1 MDTNRQCMAL
11 KASAGSGKT
20 FALSVRFLALL
31 FKGANPSEI
40 LTLTFTKK
48 ATAEMKER
56 ILDYL
61 KILQKENLESK
72 EKSHKE
78 NILKELEEKYHL
90 DPSLVQNSAQKIYQR
105 FLNAEIRIS
114 TIDAFFQSILRK
126 FCWFV
131 GLSAN
136 FEVNEDTE
144 AHQQQ
149 LDERFLSAL
158 NSEQLEE
165 LSVFITQCLS
175 HNSYTSNS
183 ILKLLR
189 SLRNKLYL
197 FDPNKREPAFDEEGF
212 LEKPRNLNKQ
222 IQSTEIASDS
232 AKKAIKCD
240 DFRGFLNSSLTWL
253 KKKSEYNFFKKLK
266 NEIPTLES
274 ECEAIEN
281 DLKSYYEAR
290 ETALFKKFPKFIQ
303 LYDKAISK
311 IQALDFDAIKDKV
324 HALLSGYEEV
334 PAEFF
339 YFRLDSKIA
348 HILIDEFQDTS
359 LNDYKI
365 LAPFIDEIKAGIGQ
379 AKWHRSVFFVGD
391 VKQSI
396 YAFRGGFSSL
406 FESVSK
412 DFYHDNLEFNHRSSP
427 LIIHYVNT
435 IFKKAYQNSS
445 TTYLEQKYPET
456 SRNKHATDGYVK
468 VSLVA
473 NERELLLEQIS
484 QEAKNLLEHGKELLL
499 EQILQEAKN
508 LLEHGIEPKDITILC
523 ATNKDA
529 LEIKNYLQEN
539 LSEIRPSTESSA
551 QLSQFVESKIIKNA
565 LEYAL
570 AEEEYKPFYKHSV
583 LKLAGYLHDDAI
595 ALFGFNPKKESVAG
609 FVWKVMELFELY
621 TECAQ
626 ICLELA
632 LGCEDADEFLEKLEA
647 KKIASFNSKGAQIM
661 TIHKSKGMQFPYVIV
676 CERLGKPNNESDK
689 FLEEYNGTE
698 LVCLYYR
705 MKNREVVDKDYAR
718 ALEKEKAAKD
728 HEEINAYYVAFTRA
742 ELGLVVVAK
751 DKDQK
756 KDKKKDKEESKNKG
770 MHEKLD
776 LKPLEEGEIA
786 PVIASKKEPSNAS
799 VLIKP
804 HAYGE
809 QVQEIEEE
817 PDSDY
822 EKNNDQ
828 EAINFGIALHKG
840 LEYQYAYRIPKKS
853 VLEYLNY
860 HYGFY
865 GLDHQALE
873 ESLEL
878 FENDAEIQALF
889 KNLALKGE
897 VAFLSRGVVSR
908 IDVLLWD
915 KGQNLYVLDYK
926 SSQNYQQSHKAQV
939 SHYAEFLQTQAPHFK
954 IQAGIIYAHKRL
966 LEKLWV

>member
-1 MDTNRQCMAL
+1 MDTKRQCMAL

-61 KILQKENLESK
+61 KILQKENLEDEKEK
-72 EKSHKE
+72 EKSQ
-78 NILKELEEKYHL
+78 NILKELEEKYRL
-90 DPSLVQNSAQKIYQR
+90 NPSFVQNRAQEIYQR

-136 FEVNEDTE
+136 FEVNEDTK

-149 LDERFLSAL
+149 LNASFLSAL
-158 NSEQLEE
+158 NNKQLEE

-175 HNSYTSNS
+175 YDSYTSDS
-183 ILKLLR
+183 ILERLR
-189 SLRNKLYL
+189 FLKNKLYL
-197 FDPNKREPAFDEEGF
+197 FDPNKKEPAFDEKGF
-212 LEKPRNLNKQ
+212 LEKLRSLNKQ
-222 IQSTEIASDS
+222 IQSVETASNE

-253 KKKSEYNFFKKLK
+253 EKKNEYRYFKKFK
-266 NEIPTLES
+266 DEIPTLES
-274 ECEAIEN
+274 ECEEIEN
-281 DLKSYYEAR
+281 DLKCYYEAK
-290 ETALFKKFPKFIQ
+290 ESTLFKKFPKFIQ
-303 LYDKAISK
+303 LYDKATSK

-324 HALLSGYEEV
+324 HALLNGYEEM

-396 YAFRGGFSSL
+396 YGFRGSFSSL

-427 LIIHYVNT
+427 LIINYVNT
-435 IFKKAYQNSS
+435 IFKKAYQNSP
-445 TTYLEQKYPET
+445 TTYLEQKYPKA
-456 SRNKHATDGYVK
+456 SSNKHARDGYVK

-473 NERELLLEQIS
+473 DERELLL
-484 QEAKNLLEHGKELLL
+484 K
-499 EQILQEAKN
+499 QILQEAKN
-508 LLEHGIEPKDITILC
+508 LLEHRIEPKDITLLC
-523 ATNKDA
+523 ATNDDA

-539 LSEIRPSTESSA
+539 LNAIRPSTESSTK
-551 QLSQFVESKIIKNA
+551 LSQFVESKIIKNA

-570 AEEEYKPFYKHSV
+570 AEEPYKPFYKHSV

-595 ALFGFNPKKESVAG
+595 ALVGFNPKKESVAG

-632 LGCEDADEFLEKLEA
+632 VGCEDANEFLEKLEA
-647 KKIASFNSKGAQIM
+647 KEIASFKAEGAQIM

-676 CERLGKPNNESDK
+676 CERLGKPKTNNSNQ
-689 FLEEYNGTE
+689 FLEEYSGTE
-698 LVCLYYR
+698 LTRLYYR

-718 ALEKEKAAKD
+718 ALDKEEAAKD
-728 HEEINAYYVAFTRA
+728 HEETNVYYVAFTRA

-751 DKDQK
+751 DK
-756 KDKKKDKEESKNKG
+756 KG
-770 MHEKLD
+770 MREKLD
-776 LKPLEEGEIA
+776 LAPLEEGEIA
-786 PVIASKKEPSNAS
+786 PVISSQKEPSSTS
-799 VLIKP
+799 VVIKP

-817 PDSDY
+817 PSDY

-860 HYGFY
+860 HHGFY
-865 GLDHQALE
+865 GLDYQALE

-878 FENDAEIQALF
+878 FENDAKIQALF
-889 KNLALKGE
+889 KNLALRGE
-897 VAFLSRGVVSR
+897 VAFLFEGVVSR

-939 SHYAEFLQTQAPHFK
+939 SHYAAFLQTQAPHFK

>member
-1 MDTNRQCMAL
+1 MDTKRQCMAL

-61 KILQKENLESK
+61 KILQKENLEDEKEK
-72 EKSHKE
+72 EKSQ
-78 NILKELEEKYHL
+78 NILKELEEKYRL
-90 DPSLVQNSAQKIYQR
+90 DPSFVQNSAQKIYQR

-136 FEVNEDTE
+136 FEVNEDTK

-149 LDERFLSAL
+149 LNASFLSAL
-158 NSEQLEE
+158 DNEQLEE

-175 HNSYTSNS
+175 YDSYTSDS
-183 ILKLLR
+183 ILERLR
-189 SLRNKLYL
+189 FLKNKLYL
-197 FDPNKREPAFDEEGF
+197 FDPNKKEPAFDEEGF
-212 LEKPRNLNKQ
+212 LEKLRNLNQQ
-222 IQSTEIASDS
+222 IQSVETASNE

-253 KKKSEYNFFKKLK
+253 EKKSEYRYFKKFK
-266 NEIPTLES
+266 DEIPTLES
-274 ECEAIEN
+274 ECEEIEN
-281 DLKSYYEAR
+281 DLKRYYEAR
-290 ETALFKKFPKFIQ
+290 ESALFKKFPKFIQ
-303 LYDKAISK
+303 LYDKATSK

-324 HALLSGYEEV
+324 HALLNGYEEM

-339 YFRLDSKIA
+339 YFRLDSRIA

-396 YAFRGGFSSL
+396 YGFRGSFSSL

-412 DFYHDNLEFNHRSSP
+412 DFYHDNLPFNHRSSP
-427 LIIHYVNT
+427 LIINYVNT
-435 IFKKAYQNSS
+435 IFKKAYQNSP
-445 TTYLEQKYPET
+445 TAYLEQKYPKA
-456 SRNKHATDGYVK
+456 SSNKHARDGYVK

-473 NERELLLEQIS
+473 DERELLL
-484 QEAKNLLEHGKELLL
+484 K
-499 EQILQEAKN
+499 QILQEAKN
-508 LLEHGIEPKDITILC
+508 LLEHRIDPKDITLLC
-523 ATNKDA
+523 ATNDDA
-529 LEIKNYLQEN
+529 LEIKNYLQKN
-539 LSEIRPSTESSA
+539 LSAIRPSTESSA
-551 QLSQFVESKIIKNA
+551 KLSQFVESKIIKNA

-570 AEEEYKPFYKHSV
+570 AEEPYKPFYKHSV

-595 ALFGFNPKKESVAG
+595 ALAGFNPKKESVAG

-632 LGCEDADEFLEKLEA
+632 VGCEDANEFLEKLEA
-647 KKIASFNSKGAQIM
+647 KEIASFKAEGAQIM

-676 CERLGKPNNESDK
+676 CERLGKPKTNNSNQ
-689 FLEEYNGTE
+689 FLEEYSGTE
-698 LVCLYYR
+698 LTRLYYR
-705 MKNREVVDKDYAR
+705 MKNREMVDKDYAR
-718 ALEKEKAAKD
+718 ALDKEEAAKNY
-728 HEEINAYYVAFTRA
+728 EETNVYYVAFTRA
-742 ELGLVVVAK
+742 ELGLIVVAK

-756 KDKKKDKEESKNKG
+756 KDKKESKNKG
-770 MHEKLD
+770 MREKLD
-776 LKPLEEGEIA
+776 LAPLEEGTIA
-786 PVIASKKEPSNAS
+786 PVISSQKELSIPS
-799 VLIKP
+799 VVIKP
-804 HAYGE
+804 NAYGE

-817 PDSDY
+817 PSDY

-828 EAINFGIALHKG
+828 EAIHFGIALHKG

-860 HYGFY
+860 HHGFY
-865 GLDHQALE
+865 GLDYQALE

-878 FENDAEIQALF
+878 FENDAKIQALF
-889 KNLALKGE
+889 KNLALRGE
-897 VAFLSRGVVSR
+897 VAFLFEGVVSR

-939 SHYAEFLQTQAPHFK
+939 SHYAAFLQTQAPHFK

>member
-1 MDTNRQCMAL
+1 MDTKRQCMAL

-61 KILQKENLESK
+61 KILQKENLEDEKEK
-72 EKSHKE
+72 EKSQ
-78 NILKELEEKYHL
+78 NILKELEEKYRL
-90 DPSLVQNSAQKIYQR
+90 NPSFVQNSAQKIYQR

-136 FEVNEDTE
+136 FEVNEDTKV
-144 AHQQQ
+144 HQQQ
-149 LDERFLSAL
+149 LNASFLSAL
-158 NSEQLEE
+158 DNKQLEE
-165 LSVFITQCLS
+165 LSVFIAQCLS
-175 HNSYTSNS
+175 YDSYTSDS
-183 ILKLLR
+183 VLEWLRFLK
-189 SLRNKLYL
+189 NKLYL
-197 FDPNKREPAFDEEGF
+197 FDPNKKDPVFNEEGF
-212 LEKPRNLNKQ
+212 LEKLRSLNQQ
-222 IQSTEIASDS
+222 IQNIETVSNE

-253 KKKSEYNFFKKLK
+253 EKKSEYRYFKKFK
-266 NEIPTLES
+266 DEIPTLES
-274 ECEAIEN
+274 ECEEIEN
-281 DLKSYYEAR
+281 DLKRYYEAR
-290 ETALFKKFPKFIQ
+290 ESALFKKFPKFIQ
-303 LYDKAISK
+303 LYDKATSK
-311 IQALDFDAIKDKV
+311 IQSLDFDAIKDKV
-324 HALLSGYEEV
+324 HALLNGYEEM

-396 YAFRGGFSSL
+396 YGFRGSFSSL

-412 DFYHDNLEFNHRSSP
+412 DFYHDNLPFNHRSSP
-427 LIIHYVNT
+427 LIINYVNT
-435 IFKKAYQNSS
+435 IFKKAYQNSP
-445 TTYLEQKYPET
+445 TAYLEQKYPKA
-456 SRNKHATDGYVK
+456 SQNKHAGDGYVK

-473 NERELLLEQIS
+473 DER
-484 QEAKNLLEHGKELLL
+484 ELLL

-508 LLEHGIEPKDITILC
+508 LLEHCIEPKDITLLC
-523 ATNKDA
+523 ATNDDA
-529 LEIKNYLQEN
+529 LEIKNYLQKN
-539 LSEIRPSTESSA
+539 LSAIRPSTESSA
-551 QLSQFVESKIIKNA
+551 KLSQFVESKIIKNA

-570 AEEEYKPFYKHSV
+570 AEEPYKPFYKHSV

-595 ALFGFNPKKESVAG
+595 ALAGFNPKKESVAG
-609 FVWKVMELFELY
+609 FVWKVMEWFELY

-632 LGCEDADEFLEKLEA
+632 VGCEDANEFLKKLEA
-647 KKIASFNSKGAQIM
+647 KEIASFKVEGAQIM

-676 CERLGKPNNESDK
+676 CERLGKPKTNNSNQ
-689 FLEEYNGTE
+689 FLEEYSGTE
-698 LVCLYYR
+698 LTRLYYR

-718 ALEKEKAAKD
+718 VLDKEEAAKN
-728 HEEINAYYVAFTRA
+728 HEETNVYYVAFTRA
-742 ELGLVVVAK
+742 ELGLIVVAK
-751 DKDQK
+751 DK
-756 KDKKKDKEESKNKG
+756 KG
-770 MHEKLD
+770 MREKLD
-776 LKPLEEGEIA
+776 LASLEEGTIV
-786 PVIASKKEPSNAS
+786 PVISSQKEPSSAS

-817 PDSDY
+817 PSDY

-828 EAINFGIALHKG
+828 EAIHFGIALHKG

-860 HYGFY
+860 HHGFY
-865 GLDHQALE
+865 GLDYQALE

-878 FENDAEIQALF
+878 FENDAKIQALF
-889 KNLALKGE
+889 KNLALRGE
-897 VAFLSRGVVSR
+897 VAFLFEGVVSR

-939 SHYAEFLQTQAPHFK
+939 SHYAAFLQTQAPHFK

>member
-1 MDTNRQCMAL
+1 MDTKRQCMAL

-61 KILQKENLESK
+61 KILQKENLENENEN
-72 EKSHKE
+72 EKSQ

-90 DPSLVQNSAQKIYQR
+90 KPDLVRNSAQKIYQR

-136 FEVNEDTE
+136 FEVNEDTKV
-144 AHQQQ
+144 HQQQ
-149 LDERFLSAL
+149 LNEGFLSAL
-158 NSEQLEE
+158 NGEQLEE
-165 LSVFITQCLS
+165 LSVFIAQCLS
-175 HNSYTSNS
+175 YDNYTSDS
-183 ILKLLR
+183 ILERLR
-189 SLRNKLYL
+189 FLKNKLYL
-197 FDPNKREPAFDEEGF
+197 FDPNKKEPAFDEEGF
-212 LEKPRNLNKQ
+212 LEKLRSLNQQ
-222 IQSTEIASDS
+222 IQSIETASDT

-253 KKKSEYNFFKKLK
+253 KKKSEYRDFKKLK
-266 NEIPTLES
+266 DEIPTLES
-274 ECEAIEN
+274 ECEEIEN
-281 DLKSYYEAR
+281 DLKRYYEAR
-290 ETALFKKFPKFIQ
+290 ESALFKKFPKFIQ
-303 LYDKAISK
+303 LYDKATSK

-324 HALLSGYEEV
+324 HALLNGYEEL

-396 YAFRGGFSSL
+396 YAFRGSFSSL
-406 FESVSK
+406 FESVAK
-412 DFYHDNLEFNHRSSP
+412 DFYHDNLQFNHRSSP
-427 LIIHYVNT
+427 LIINYVNT
-435 IFKKAYQNSS
+435 IFKKAYQNSP
-445 TTYLEQKYPET
+445 TAYLEQKYPKA
-456 SRNKHATDGYVK
+456 SNNKHVTDGYVK

-473 NERELLLEQIS
+473 DER
-484 QEAKNLLEHGKELLL
+484 ELLL

-508 LLEHGIEPKDITILC
+508 LLEHRIEPKDITILC
-523 ATNKDA
+523 ATNADA
-529 LEIKNYLQEN
+529 LEIKNYLQQN

-551 QLSQFVESKIIKNA
+551 NLSQFVESKIIKNA
-565 LEYAL
+565 LKYAL
-570 AEEEYKPFYKHSV
+570 AEEPYKPFYKHSV

-595 ALFGFNPKKESVAG
+595 ALAGFSPKKESVAG
-609 FVWKVMELFELY
+609 FVWRVMELFELY
-621 TECAQ
+621 GECAQ

-632 LGCEDADEFLEKLEA
+632 VGCEDADGFLEKLEA
-647 KKIASFNSKGAQIM
+647 KKIASFNLKGAQIM

-676 CERLGKPNNESDK
+676 CERLGKPKSNNSNQ
-689 FLEEYNGTE
+689 FLEEYNGAE
-698 LVCLYYR
+698 LLRLYYR

-718 ALEKEKAAKD
+718 ALDKEEAAKD
-728 HEEINAYYVAFTRA
+728 HEETNVYYVAFTRA
-742 ELGLVVVAK
+742 ELGLIIVAK
-751 DKDQK
+751 DKKESK
-756 KDKKKDKEESKNKG
+756 KESKNKK
-770 MHEKLD
+770 MREKLD
-776 LKPLEEGEIA
+776 LAPLEEGEIM
-786 PVIASKKEPSNAS
+786 PVISPQKEPLITSA
-799 VLIKP
+799 LIKP

-817 PDSDY
+817 PSDY

-840 LEYQYAYRIPKKS
+840 LEYQYAYNIPKKS

-860 HYGFY
+860 HHGFY
-865 GLDHQALE
+865 GLDYQALE

-878 FENDAEIQALF
+878 FENDAEIQVLF
-889 KNLALKGE
+889 KNYALRGE
-897 VAFLSRGVVSR
+897 AAFLFEGVVSR

-915 KGQNLYVLDYK
+915 RGQNLYVLDYK

-939 SHYAEFLQTQAPHFK
+939 SHYAEFLKTQAPHFK

>member
-1 MDTNRQCMAL
+1 MDTKRQCMAL

-61 KILQKENLESK
+61 KILQKENLEKNEK
-72 EKSHKE
+72 EKSQ

-90 DPSLVQNSAQKIYQR
+90 DPSLVQNSTQKIYQR

-136 FEVNEDTE
+136 FEVNEDTKV
-144 AHQQQ
+144 HQQQ
-149 LDERFLSAL
+149 LNEGFLSAL
-158 NSEQLEE
+158 NNEQLEE
-165 LSVFITQCLS
+165 LSVFIAQCLS
-175 HNSYTSNS
+175 YESYTSDS
-183 ILKLLR
+183 ILERLR
-189 SLRNKLYL
+189 FLKNKLYL
-197 FDPNKREPAFDEEGF
+197 FDPNKKEPAFDEKGF
-212 LEKPRNLNKQ
+212 LEKLRSLNEQ
-222 IQSTEIASDS
+222 IQSIETASDR
-232 AKKAIKCD
+232 AKTAIKCD
-240 DFRGFLNSSLTWL
+240 SFRGFLNSSLTWL
-253 KKKSEYNFFKKLK
+253 EKKSEYLHFKKLK

-274 ECEAIEN
+274 ECEEIEN
-281 DLKSYYEAR
+281 DLKLYYEAK
-290 ETALFKKFPKFIQ
+290 ETAIFKKFPKFIQ
-303 LYDKAISK
+303 LYDNATSK

-324 HALLSGYEEV
+324 HVLLNGYEEM

-396 YAFRGGFSSL
+396 YAFRGSFSSL
-406 FESVSK
+406 FESVAK
-412 DFYHDNLEFNHRSSP
+412 DFYHDNLQFNHRSAP
-427 LIIHYVNT
+427 LIINYVNT
-435 IFKKAYQNSS
+435 IFKKAYQDSP
-445 TTYLEQKYPET
+445 TAYLEQKYPKA
-456 SRNKHATDGYVK
+456 SNNKHVTDGYVK

-473 NERELLLEQIS
+473 DERELLLDQV
-484 QEAKNLLEHGKELLL
+484 
-499 EQILQEAKN
+499 LQEAKN
-508 LLEHGIEPKDITILC
+508 LLEHRIDPKDITILC
-523 ATNKDA
+523 ATNEDA
-529 LEIKNYLQEN
+529 LEIKNYLQER
-539 LSEIRPSTESSA
+539 LSAIRPSTESSA
-551 QLSQFVESKIIKNA
+551 RLSQLVESKIIKNA
-565 LEYAL
+565 LKYAL
-570 AEEEYKPFYKHSV
+570 AEEPYKPFYKHSV

-595 ALFGFNPKKESVAG
+595 ALAGFDPKKESVAD
-609 FVWKVMELFELY
+609 FVWKVMEWFELY
-621 TECAQ
+621 GECAQ

-632 LGCEDADEFLEKLEA
+632 VGCEDANEFLEKLEA
-647 KKIASFNSKGAQIM
+647 KKIASFNLKGVQIM

-676 CERLGKPNNESDK
+676 CERLGKPKSNNSNQ
-689 FLEEYNGTE
+689 FLEEYNGAE
-698 LVCLYYR
+698 LIRLYYR

-718 ALEKEKAAKD
+718 ALDKEEAAKD
-728 HEEINAYYVAFTRA
+728 YEETNVYYVAFTRA
-742 ELGLVVVAK
+742 ELGLIVVAK
-751 DKDQK
+751 DKKESK
-756 KDKKKDKEESKNKG
+756 KESKNKT
-770 MHEKLD
+770 MREKLD
-776 LKPLEEGEIA
+776 LAPLEEGEIM
-786 PVIASKKEPSNAS
+786 PVISHQKEPLITST
-799 VLIKP
+799 LIKP

-817 PDSDY
+817 PSDY

-840 LEYQYAYRIPKKS
+840 LEYQYAYNIPKKS
-853 VLEYLNY
+853 VLEYLNC
-860 HYGFY
+860 HHGFY

-889 KNLALKGE
+889 KNHALRGE
-897 VAFLSRGVVSR
+897 AAFLFEGVVSR

-939 SHYAEFLQTQAPHFK
+939 SHYAEFLKTQVLHFK

>member
-1 MDTNRQCMAL
+1 MDTKRQCMAL

-61 KILQKENLESK
+61 KILQKENLEDEKEK
-72 EKSHKE
+72 EKSQ
-78 NILKELEEKYHL
+78 NILKELEEKYRL
-90 DPSLVQNSAQKIYQR
+90 DPSFVQNSAQKIYQR

-136 FEVNEDTE
+136 FEVNEDTK

-149 LDERFLSAL
+149 LNEIFLNAL
-158 NSEQLEE
+158 NGEQLEE

-175 HNSYTSNS
+175 HDSYTSDS
-183 ILKLLR
+183 ILERLR
-189 SLRNKLYL
+189 FLKNKLYL
-197 FDPNKREPAFDEEGF
+197 FDPNKKEPAFDEEGF
-212 LEKPRNLNKQ
+212 LEKLRNLNRQ
-222 IQSTEIASDS
+222 IQSVETASDT

-253 KKKSEYNFFKKLK
+253 KKKGEYRDFKKIK
-266 NEIPTLES
+266 DEIPTLES
-274 ECEAIEN
+274 ECEEIEN
-281 DLKSYYEAR
+281 DLKRYYEAR
-290 ETALFKKFPKFIQ
+290 ESALFKKFPKFIQ
-303 LYDKAISK
+303 LYDKATSK

-324 HALLSGYEEV
+324 HALLKGYEEV

-339 YFRLDSKIA
+339 YFRLDSRIV

-396 YAFRGGFSSL
+396 YGFRGSFSSL

-427 LIIHYVNT
+427 LIINYVNT
-435 IFKKAYQNSS
+435 IFKKAYQNSP
-445 TTYLEQKYPET
+445 TAYLEQKYPKA
-456 SRNKHATDGYVK
+456 SSNKHARDGYVK

-473 NERELLLEQIS
+473 DERELLL
-484 QEAKNLLEHGKELLL
+484 K
-499 EQILQEAKN
+499 QILQEAKN
-508 LLEHGIEPKDITILC
+508 LLEHRIDPKDITLLC
-523 ATNKDA
+523 ATNDDA
-529 LEIKNYLQEN
+529 LEIKNYLQKN
-539 LSEIRPSTESSA
+539 LSAIRPSTESSA
-551 QLSQFVESKIIKNA
+551 KLSQFVESKIIKNA

-570 AEEEYKPFYKHSV
+570 AEEPYKPFYKHSV

-595 ALFGFNPKKESVAG
+595 ALAGFNPKKESVAG
-609 FVWKVMELFELY
+609 FVWRVMELFELY
-621 TECAQ
+621 TECTQ

-632 LGCEDADEFLEKLEA
+632 VGCEDANEFLKKLEA
-647 KKIASFNSKGAQIM
+647 KEIASFKAEGAQIM

-676 CERLGKPNNESDK
+676 CERLGKPKTNNSNQ
-689 FLEEYNGTE
+689 FLEEYSGTE
-698 LVCLYYR
+698 LLRLYYR

-718 ALEKEKAAKD
+718 ALDKEEAAKN
-728 HEEINAYYVAFTRA
+728 HEETNVYYVAFTRA
-742 ELGLVVVAK
+742 ELGLIVVAK
-751 DKDQK
+751 DK
-756 KDKKKDKEESKNKG
+756 KG
-770 MHEKLD
+770 MREKLD
-776 LKPLEEGEIA
+776 LAPLEEGEIV
-786 PVIASKKEPSNAS
+786 PVISSQKELSIPS

-817 PDSDY
+817 PSDY

-860 HYGFY
+860 HHGFY
-865 GLDHQALE
+865 GLDYQALE

-878 FENDAEIQALF
+878 FENDAKIQALF
-889 KNLALKGE
+889 KNLALRGE
-897 VAFLSRGVVSR
+897 AAFLFEGVVSR

-939 SHYAEFLQTQAPHFK
+939 SHYAAFLQTQAPHFK

>member
-1 MDTNRQCMAL
+1 MDTKRQCMAL

-61 KILQKENLESK
+61 KILQKENLESEK
-72 EKSHKE
+72 EKSQ

-90 DPSLVQNSAQKIYQR
+90 DPSLVRNSAQKIYQR

-144 AHQQQ
+144 VHQRQ
-149 LDERFLSAL
+149 LNESFLSAL

-165 LSVFITQCLS
+165 LSVFIVQCLS
-175 HNSYTSNS
+175 YESYTSDS
-183 ILKLLR
+183 ILERLR
-189 SLRNKLYL
+189 FLKNKLYL
-197 FDPNKREPAFDEEGF
+197 FDSNKQEPTFDEEGF
-212 LEKPRNLNKQ
+212 LEKLRSLNNQ
-222 IQSTEIASDS
+222 IQSIETASNE

-240 DFRGFLNSSLTWL
+240 SFRGFLNSSLTWL
-253 KKKSEYNFFKKLK
+253 EKKSEYRYFKKLK
-266 NEIPTLES
+266 SEIPTLES
-274 ECEAIEN
+274 ECEEIEN
-281 DLKSYYEAR
+281 DLKRYYEAK
-290 ETALFKKFPKFIQ
+290 ETAIFKKFPKFIQ
-303 LYDKAISK
+303 LYDNATSK

-324 HALLSGYEEV
+324 HVLLNGYEEM

-396 YAFRGGFSSL
+396 YAFRGSFSSL

-412 DFYHDNLEFNHRSSP
+412 DFYHDNLEFNHRSAP
-427 LIIHYVNT
+427 LIINYVNT
-435 IFKKAYQNSS
+435 IFKKAYQNSP
-445 TTYLEQKYPET
+445 TAYLEQKYPKA
-456 SRNKHATDGYVK
+456 SQNKHVTEGYVK

-473 NERELLLEQIS
+473 DE
-484 QEAKNLLEHGKELLL
+484 KELLL

-508 LLEHGIEPKDITILC
+508 LLDRHIDPKDITILC

-529 LEIKNYLQEN
+529 LEIKNYLQER
-539 LSEIRPSTESSA
+539 LSAIRPSTESSA
-551 QLSQFVESKIIKNA
+551 RLSQLVESKIIKNA

-570 AEEEYKPFYKHSV
+570 AEEPYKPFYKHSV
-583 LKLAGYLHDDAI
+583 LKLAGYLHDDVI
-595 ALFGFNPKKESVAG
+595 ALPGFNPKKESVAS
-609 FVWKVMELFELY
+609 FVWKIMEQFKLY
-621 TECAQ
+621 EEPAQ
-626 ICLELA
+626 SCLELA
-632 LGCEDADEFLEKLEA
+632 IGCEDANDFLEKLEA
-647 KKIASFNSKGAQIM
+647 KEIASFNPKGVQIM

-676 CERLGKPNNESDK
+676 CERLGNPNSSHANQL
-689 FLEEYNGTE
+689 LEEYNGAE
-698 LVCLYYR
+698 LARLYYR

-718 ALEKEKAAKD
+718 ALDKEEAAKD

-742 ELGLVVVAK
+742 ELGLIVVAK
-751 DKDQK
+751 DKK
-756 KDKKKDKEESKNKG
+756 ESKK
-770 MHEKLD
+770 EKMREQLD
-776 LKPLEEGEIA
+776 LASLEEGEIM
-786 PVIASKKEPSNAS
+786 PVISPQKEPLITS
-799 VLIKP
+799 VVIKP

-840 LEYQYAYRIPKKS
+840 LEYQYAYNIPKQS

-889 KNLALKGE
+889 KNHALKGE
-897 VAFLSRGVVSR
+897 AAFLFQGVVSR

-915 KGQNLYVLDYK
+915 RGQNLYVLDYK

-939 SHYAEFLQTQAPHFK
+939 SHYAEFLRTQAPHFK
-954 IQAGIIYAHKRL
+954 IQVGIIYAHKRL

>member
-1 MDTNRQCMAL
+1 MDTKRQCMAL

-61 KILQKENLESK
+61 RILQKENLEDEKEK
-72 EKSHKE
+72 EKSQ
-78 NILKELEEKYHL
+78 NILKELEEKYRL
-90 DPSLVQNSAQKIYQR
+90 NPSFVQNSAQKIYQR

-136 FEVNEDTE
+136 FEVNEDTK

-149 LDERFLSAL
+149 LNASFLSAL
-158 NSEQLEE
+158 NNKQLEE
-165 LSVFITQCLS
+165 LSVFIAQCLS
-175 HNSYTSNS
+175 YDSYTSDS
-183 ILKLLR
+183 VLERLRFLK
-189 SLRNKLYL
+189 NKLYL
-197 FDPNKREPAFDEEGF
+197 FDPNKKDPVFNEEGF
-212 LEKPRNLNKQ
+212 LEKLRSLNQQ
-222 IQSTEIASDS
+222 IQSVETASDT

-253 KKKSEYNFFKKLK
+253 EKKSEYRYFKKFK
-266 NEIPTLES
+266 DEIPTLES
-274 ECEAIEN
+274 ECEEIEN
-281 DLKSYYEAR
+281 DLKRYYEAR
-290 ETALFKKFPKFIQ
+290 ESALFKKFPKFIQ
-303 LYDKAISK
+303 LYDKATSK

-324 HALLSGYEEV
+324 HALLNGYEEM

-339 YFRLDSKIA
+339 YFRLDSRIA

-396 YAFRGGFSSL
+396 YGFRGSLSSL

-412 DFYHDNLEFNHRSSP
+412 DFYHDNLQFNHRSSP
-427 LIIHYVNT
+427 LIINYVNT
-435 IFKKAYQNSS
+435 IFKKAYQNSP
-445 TTYLEQKYPET
+445 TAYLEQKYPKA
-456 SRNKHATDGYVK
+456 SSNKHARDGYVK

-473 NERELLLEQIS
+473 DERELLL
-484 QEAKNLLEHGKELLL
+484 K
-499 EQILQEAKN
+499 QILQEAKN
-508 LLEHGIEPKDITILC
+508 LLEHRIDPKDITLLC
-523 ATNKDA
+523 TTNDDA
-529 LEIKNYLQEN
+529 LEIKNYLQKN
-539 LSEIRPSTESSA
+539 LSAIRPSTESSA
-551 QLSQFVESKIIKNA
+551 KLSQFVESKIIKNA

-570 AEEEYKPFYKHSV
+570 AEESYKPFYKHSV

-595 ALFGFNPKKESVAG
+595 ALAGFNPKKESVAG
-609 FVWKVMELFELY
+609 FVWKVMEWFELY

-632 LGCEDADEFLEKLEA
+632 VGCEDANEFLKKLEA
-647 KKIASFNSKGAQIM
+647 KEIASFKAEGAQIM

-676 CERLGKPNNESDK
+676 CERLGKPKSNSSNQ
-689 FLEEYNGTE
+689 FLEEYSGTE
-698 LVCLYYR
+698 LTRLYYR

-718 ALEKEKAAKD
+718 VLDKEEAAKV
-728 HEEINAYYVAFTRA
+728 HEEINVYYVAFTRA
-742 ELGLVVVAK
+742 ELGLIVVAK

-756 KDKKKDKEESKNKG
+756 KDKKESKNKG
-770 MHEKLD
+770 MCEKLD
-776 LKPLEEGEIA
+776 LAPLEEGEIA
-786 PVIASKKEPSNAS
+786 PVISSQKEPSIPS
-799 VLIKP
+799 VVIKP

-817 PDSDY
+817 PSDY

-860 HYGFY
+860 HHGFY
-865 GLDHQALE
+865 GLDYQALE

-878 FENDAEIQALF
+878 FENDAKIQALF
-889 KNLALKGE
+889 KNLALRGE
-897 VAFLSRGVVSR
+897 VAFLFEGVVSR

-939 SHYAEFLQTQAPHFK
+939 SHYAAFLQTQAPHFK

>member
-1 MDTNRQCMAL
+1 MDTKRQCMAL

-61 KILQKENLESK
+61 KILQKENLENEKEK
-72 EKSHKE
+72 EKSQ
-78 NILKELEEKYHL
+78 NILKELEEKYRL
-90 DPSLVQNSAQKIYQR
+90 DPSLVQNRAQEIYQR

-136 FEVNEDTE
+136 FEVNEDTR

-149 LDERFLSAL
+149 LNESFLNAL
-158 NSEQLEE
+158 SSEQFEE

-175 HNSYTSNS
+175 YDNYTSDS
-183 ILKLLR
+183 ILDRLR
-189 SLRNKLYL
+189 FLKNKLYL
-197 FDPNKREPAFDEEGF
+197 FDPNKKELAFDEEGF
-212 LEKPRNLNKQ
+212 LEKLRSLNKQ
-222 IQSTEIASDS
+222 IQSVETASDT

-253 KKKSEYNFFKKLK
+253 KKKSEYRDFKKLK
-266 NEIPTLES
+266 DEIPTLES
-274 ECEAIEN
+274 ECEEIEN
-281 DLKSYYEAR
+281 DLKRYYEAR
-290 ETALFKKFPKFIQ
+290 ESALFKKFPKFIQ
-303 LYDKAISK
+303 LYDKATSK

-324 HALLSGYEEV
+324 HALLNGYEEM

-339 YFRLDSKIA
+339 YFRLDSKIV

-391 VKQSI
+391 AKQSI
-396 YAFRGGFSSL
+396 YGFRGSFSSL

-427 LIIHYVNT
+427 LIINYVNT
-435 IFKKAYQNSS
+435 IFKKAYQNSP
-445 TTYLEQKYPET
+445 TAYLEQKYPKA
-456 SRNKHATDGYVK
+456 SSNNHARDGYVK

-473 NERELLLEQIS
+473 DER
-484 QEAKNLLEHGKELLL
+484 ELLL

-508 LLEHGIEPKDITILC
+508 LLEHCIEPKDITLLC
-523 ATNKDA
+523 TTNDDA
-529 LEIKNYLQEN
+529 LEIKNYLQKN
-539 LSEIRPSTESSA
+539 LSAIRPSTESSA
-551 QLSQFVESKIIKNA
+551 KLSQFVESKIIKNA

-570 AEEEYKPFYKHSV
+570 AEEPYKPFYKHSV

-595 ALFGFNPKKESVAG
+595 ALAGFNPKKESVAS

-632 LGCEDADEFLEKLEA
+632 VGCEDADEFLEKLEA
-647 KKIASFNSKGAQIM
+647 KEIASFKAEGAQIM

-676 CERLGKPNNESDK
+676 CERLGKPKSNNSNQ
-689 FLEEYNGTE
+689 FLEEYSGTE
-698 LVCLYYR
+698 LIRLYYR
-705 MKNREVVDKDYAR
+705 MKNREVLDKDYAR
-718 ALEKEKAAKD
+718 ALDKEEAAKD
-728 HEEINAYYVAFTRA
+728 HEETNVYYVAFTRA
-742 ELGLVVVAK
+742 ELGLIVVAK
-751 DKDQK
+751 DK
-756 KDKKKDKEESKNKG
+756 KG
-770 MHEKLD
+770 MREKLD
-776 LKPLEEGEIA
+776 LAPLEEGEIA
-786 PVIASKKEPSNAS
+786 PVISPQKEPLSAS
-799 VLIKP
+799 VVIKP

-817 PDSDY
+817 SSDY

-828 EAINFGIALHKG
+828 EAIHFGIALHKG

-860 HYGFY
+860 HHGFY
-865 GLDHQALE
+865 GLDYQALE
-873 ESLEL
+873 ESLEF
-878 FENDAEIQALF
+878 FENDAKIQALF
-889 KNLALKGE
+889 KNLALRGE
-897 VAFLSRGVVSR
+897 VAFLFEGVVSR

-939 SHYAEFLQTQAPHFK
+939 SHYAAFLQTQAPHFK

>member
-1 MDTNRQCMAL
+1 MDTKRQCMAL

-61 KILQKENLESK
+61 KILQKENLEDEKEK
-72 EKSHKE
+72 EKSQ
-78 NILKELEEKYHL
+78 NILKELEEKYRL
-90 DPSLVQNSAQKIYQR
+90 NPSLVQNSAQKIYQR

-131 GLSAN
+131 GLSTN
-136 FEVNEDTE
+136 FEVNEDTK

-149 LDERFLSAL
+149 LNESFLSAL
-158 NSEQLEE
+158 NNEQLEE
-165 LSVFITQCLS
+165 LSAFIAQCLS
-175 HNSYTSNS
+175 HDSYTSDS
-183 ILKLLR
+183 VLERLRFLK
-189 SLRNKLYL
+189 NKLYL
-197 FDPNKREPAFDEEGF
+197 FDPNKKEPAFDEEGF
-212 LEKPRNLNKQ
+212 LEKLRSLNKQ
-222 IQSTEIASDS
+222 IQSVETASNE
-232 AKKAIKCD
+232 AKTAIKCD

-253 KKKSEYNFFKKLK
+253 EKKSEYRYFKKFK
-266 NEIPTLES
+266 DEIPTLES
-274 ECEAIEN
+274 ECEEIEN
-281 DLKSYYEAR
+281 DLKRYYEAR
-290 ETALFKKFPKFIQ
+290 ENALFKKFPKFIQ
-303 LYDKAISK
+303 LYDKATSK

-324 HALLSGYEEV
+324 HALLNGYEEM

-391 VKQSI
+391 IKQSI
-396 YAFRGGFSSL
+396 YGFRGSFSSL

-412 DFYHDNLEFNHRSSP
+412 DFYHDNLQFNHRSSP
-427 LIIHYVNT
+427 LIINYVNT
-435 IFKKAYQNSS
+435 IFKKAYQNSPAA
-445 TTYLEQKYPET
+445 YLEQKYPKA
-456 SRNKHATDGYVK
+456 SSNKHARDGYVK

-473 NERELLLEQIS
+473 DERELLL
-484 QEAKNLLEHGKELLL
+484 K
-499 EQILQEAKN
+499 QILQEAKN
-508 LLEHGIEPKDITILC
+508 LLDHRIDPKDITLLC
-523 ATNKDA
+523 ATNDDA
-529 LEIKNYLQEN
+529 LEIKNYLQKN
-539 LSEIRPSTESSA
+539 LSEIHPSTESSA
-551 QLSQFVESKIIKNA
+551 KLSQFVESKIIKNA

-570 AEEEYKPFYKHSV
+570 AEEPYKPFYKHSV

-595 ALFGFNPKKESVAG
+595 ALVGFNPKKESVAG

-632 LGCEDADEFLEKLEA
+632 VGCEDANEFLEKLEA
-647 KKIASFNSKGAQIM
+647 KEIASFKAEGAQIM

-676 CERLGKPNNESDK
+676 CERLGKPKTNNSNQ
-689 FLEEYNGTE
+689 FLEEYSDTE
-698 LVCLYYR
+698 LTRLYYR

-718 ALEKEKAAKD
+718 ALDKEEAAKD
-728 HEEINAYYVAFTRA
+728 HEETNVYYVAFTRA
-742 ELGLVVVAK
+742 ELGLIIVAK
-751 DKDQK
+751 DK
-756 KDKKKDKEESKNKG
+756 KG
-770 MHEKLD
+770 MREKLD
-776 LKPLEEGEIA
+776 LAPLEEGIIA
-786 PVIASKKEPSNAS
+786 PVISPQKEPLIPS
-799 VLIKP
+799 VVIKP

-817 PDSDY
+817 PSDY

-840 LEYQYAYRIPKKS
+840 LEYQYAYNIPKKS

-860 HYGFY
+860 HHGFY
-865 GLDHQALE
+865 GLDYQALE

-878 FENDAEIQALF
+878 FENDAKIQALF

-897 VAFLSRGVVSR
+897 VAFLFEGVVSR

-926 SSQNYQQSHKAQV
+926 SSQNYQQSHKVQV
-939 SHYAEFLQTQAPHFK
+939 SHYAAFLQTQAPHFK

>member
-1 MDTNRQCMAL
+1 MDTKRQCMAL

-61 KILQKENLESK
+61 KILQKENLENENEK
-72 EKSHKE
+72 EKSQ

-90 DPSLVQNSAQKIYQR
+90 KPDLVRNNAPKIYQR

-136 FEVNEDTE
+136 FEVNEDTK

-149 LDERFLSAL
+149 LNESFLSAL
-158 NSEQLEE
+158 NGEQLEE
-165 LSVFITQCLS
+165 LSVFIAQCLS
-175 HNSYTSNS
+175 HNSYTSDS
-183 ILKLLR
+183 ILEWLR
-189 SLRNKLYL
+189 SLKNKLYL
-197 FDPNKREPAFDEEGF
+197 FDSNEKEPAFDEEGF
-212 LEKPRNLNKQ
+212 LEKLRSLNKQ
-222 IQSTEIASDS
+222 IQSIETASNT
-232 AKKAIKCD
+232 AKAAIKCD

-253 KKKSEYNFFKKLK
+253 EKKSEYRDFKKLK

-274 ECEAIEN
+274 ECEGIEN
-281 DLKSYYEAR
+281 DLKRYYEAR
-290 ETALFKKFPKFIQ
+290 EMALFKKFPKFIQ
-303 LYDKAISK
+303 LYDKATSK
-311 IQALDFDAIKDKV
+311 IQTLDFDAIKDKV
-324 HALLSGYEEV
+324 HALLKGYEEV

-339 YFRLDSKIA
+339 YFRLDSRIA

-379 AKWHRSVFFVGD
+379 AKWNRSVFFVGD

-396 YAFRGGFSSL
+396 YAFRGSFSSL

-412 DFYHDNLEFNHRSSP
+412 DFYHDNLQFNHRSSP
-427 LIIHYVNT
+427 LIINYVNT
-435 IFKKAYQNSS
+435 IFKKAYQNSP
-445 TTYLEQKYPET
+445 TVYLDQKYPKT
-456 SRNKHATDGYVK
+456 SQNKHATDGYIK

-473 NERELLLEQIS
+473 NERELLLEQIL
-484 QEAKNLLEHGKELLL
+484 QEAQNLLEHR
-499 EQILQEAKN
+499 
-508 LLEHGIEPKDITILC
+508 IEPKDITILC
-523 ATNKDA
+523 ATNDDA

-539 LSEIRPSTESSA
+539 LSAIRPSTESSA
-551 QLSQFVESKIIKNA
+551 KLSQFVESKIIKNA

-570 AEEEYKPFYKHSV
+570 AEEPYKPFYKHSV

-595 ALFGFNPKKESVAG
+595 ALPGFNPKKESVAG

-621 TECAQ
+621 GERAQ

-632 LGCEDADEFLEKLEA
+632 VGCEDANEFLEKLEA
-647 KKIASFNSKGAQIM
+647 KKIASFNLKGTQIM

-676 CERLGKPNNESDK
+676 CERLGKPRSDNPNQ
-689 FLEEYNGTE
+689 FLEEYDGTE
-698 LVCLYYR
+698 LLRLYYR

-718 ALEKEKAAKD
+718 ALDKEKAAKEN
-728 HEEINAYYVAFTRA
+728 EETNVYYVAFTRA

-751 DKDQK
+751 DKNQK
-756 KDKKKDKEESKNKG
+756 KDQKESKSKG
-770 MHEKLD
+770 MREKLD
-776 LKPLEEGEIA
+776 LAPLEEGEIA
-786 PVIASKKEPSNAS
+786 PVISPQKEPLIAS

-840 LEYQYAYRIPKKS
+840 LEYQYAYNIPKKS

-860 HYGFY
+860 HHGFY

-878 FENDAEIQALF
+878 FENDTEIQALF

-897 VAFLSRGVVSR
+897 AAFLFEGVVSR

-926 SSQNYQQSHKAQV
+926 SSQNCQQSHKAQV
-939 SHYAEFLQTQAPHFK
+939 SHYAAFLQTQAPHFK

>member
-1 MDTNRQCMAL
+1 MDTKRQCMAL

-61 KILQKENLESK
+61 KILQKENLENEK
-72 EKSHKE
+72 EKSQ
-78 NILKELEEKYHL
+78 NILKELEEKYRL
-90 DPSLVQNSAQKIYQR
+90 NPDLVRNSAQKIYQR

-136 FEVNEDTE
+136 FEVNEDTK
-144 AHQQQ
+144 AHQRQ
-149 LDERFLSAL
+149 LNEGFLSAL
-158 NSEQLEE
+158 NNEQLEE
-165 LSVFITQCLS
+165 LSVFIAQCLS
-175 HNSYTSNS
+175 YDNYTSDS
-183 ILKLLR
+183 ILERLR
-189 SLRNKLYL
+189 FLKNKLYL
-197 FDPNKREPAFDEEGF
+197 FDPNKKEPAFDEKGF
-212 LEKPRNLNKQ
+212 LEKLRSLNNQ
-222 IQSTEIASDS
+222 IQSIETASDR
-232 AKKAIKCD
+232 AKTAIKCD
-240 DFRGFLNSSLTWL
+240 SFRGFLNSSLTWL
-253 KKKSEYNFFKKLK
+253 EKKSEYQSFKKLK
-266 NEIPTLES
+266 SEIPTLES
-274 ECEAIEN
+274 ECEEIEN
-281 DLKSYYEAR
+281 DLKRYYEAK
-290 ETALFKKFPKFIQ
+290 ETAIFKKFPKFIQ
-303 LYDKAISK
+303 LYDKATSK

-324 HALLSGYEEV
+324 HALLNGYEEL

-396 YAFRGGFSSL
+396 YAFRGSFSSL
-406 FESVSK
+406 FESVAK
-412 DFYHDNLEFNHRSSP
+412 DFYHDNLQFNHRSSP
-427 LIIHYVNT
+427 LIINYVNT
-435 IFKKAYQNSS
+435 IFKKAYQNSP
-445 TTYLEQKYPET
+445 TAYLEQKYPKD
-456 SRNKHATDGYVK
+456 SSNKHARDGYVK

-473 NERELLLEQIS
+473 NERELLLEQI
-484 QEAKNLLEHGKELLL
+484 
-499 EQILQEAKN
+499 LQEAKN
-508 LLEHGIEPKDITILC
+508 LLEHRIEPKDITILC
-523 ATNKDA
+523 ATNDDA

-539 LSEIRPSTESSA
+539 LSAIRPSTESSA
-551 QLSQFVESKIIKNA
+551 KLSQFVESKIIKNA

-570 AEEEYKPFYKHSV
+570 AEEPYKPFYKHSV

-595 ALFGFNPKKESVAG
+595 ALPGFNPKKESVAG

-621 TECAQ
+621 GERAQ

-632 LGCEDADEFLEKLEA
+632 VGCEDADGFLEKLEA
-647 KKIASFNSKGAQIM
+647 KKIASFNAKGAQIM

-676 CERLGKPNNESDK
+676 CERLGKPRSNNSNQ

-698 LVCLYYR
+698 LVRLYYR

-718 ALEKEKAAKD
+718 ALDKEKAAKEN
-728 HEEINAYYVAFTRA
+728 EETNVYYVAFTRA
-742 ELGLVVVAK
+742 ELGLIVVAK
-751 DKDQK
+751 DKGQK
-756 KDKKKDKEESKNKG
+756 KDQKESENKG
-770 MHEKLD
+770 MREKLD
-776 LKPLEEGEIA
+776 LAPLEEGTIA
-786 PVIASKKEPSNAS
+786 PVISPQKEPLIAS

-817 PDSDY
+817 PSDY

-840 LEYQYAYRIPKKS
+840 LEYQYAYNIPKKS

-860 HYGFY
+860 HHGFY

-878 FENDAEIQALF
+878 FENDTEIQALF

-897 VAFLSRGVVSR
+897 AAFLFEGVVSR

-939 SHYAEFLQTQAPHFK
+939 SHYAAFLQTQAPYFK

>member
-1 MDTNRQCMAL
+1 MDTKRQCMAL

-61 KILQKENLESK
+61 KILQKENFENEK
-72 EKSHKE
+72 EKSQ
-78 NILKELEEKYHL
+78 NILKELEEKYRL
-90 DPSLVQNSAQKIYQR
+90 NPDLVRNSAPKIYQR

-136 FEVNEDTE
+136 FEVNEDTK

-149 LDERFLSAL
+149 LNASFLSAL
-158 NSEQLEE
+158 NGEQLEE
-165 LSVFITQCLS
+165 LSVFIAQCLS
-175 HNSYTSNS
+175 HDNYTSDS
-183 ILKLLR
+183 ILKRLR
-189 SLRNKLYL
+189 FLKNKLYL
-197 FDPNKREPAFDEEGF
+197 FDPNKKEPAFDEEGF
-212 LEKPRNLNKQ
+212 LEKLRSLNNQ
-222 IQSTEIASDS
+222 IQSIETASDR
-232 AKKAIKCD
+232 AKEAIKCD
-240 DFRGFLNSSLTWL
+240 SFRGFLNSSLTWL
-253 KKKSEYNFFKKLK
+253 EKKSEYLYFKKLK
-266 NEIPTLES
+266 SEIPTLES
-274 ECEAIEN
+274 ECEEIEN
-281 DLKSYYEAR
+281 DLKRYYEAK
-290 ETALFKKFPKFIQ
+290 ETAIFKKFPKFIQ
-303 LYDKAISK
+303 LYDNATSK

-324 HALLSGYEEV
+324 HVLLNGYEEM

-396 YAFRGGFSSL
+396 YAFRGSFSSL
-406 FESVSK
+406 FESVAK
-412 DFYHDNLEFNHRSSP
+412 DFYHDNLQFNHRSSP
-427 LIIHYVNT
+427 LIINYVNT
-435 IFKKAYQNSS
+435 IFKKAYQNSP
-445 TTYLEQKYPET
+445 TAYLEQKYPKA
-456 SRNKHATDGYVK
+456 SSNKHARDGYVK

-473 NERELLLEQIS
+473 DGR
-484 QEAKNLLEHGKELLL
+484 GFLL

-508 LLEHGIEPKDITILC
+508 LLEHRIEPKDITILC
-523 ATNKDA
+523 ATNDDA
-529 LEIKNYLQEN
+529 LEIKNYLQQN
-539 LSEIRPSTESSA
+539 LSAIRPSTESSA
-551 QLSQFVESKIIKNA
+551 NLSQFVESKIIKNA
-565 LEYAL
+565 LKYAL
-570 AEEEYKPFYKHSV
+570 AEEPYKPFYKHSV

-595 ALFGFNPKKESVAG
+595 ALAGFNPKKESVAG

-621 TECAQ
+621 GEPAQ

-632 LGCEDADEFLEKLEA
+632 VGCEDADGFLEKLET
-647 KKIASFNSKGAQIM
+647 KKIASFNLKGAQIM

-676 CERLGKPNNESDK
+676 CERLGKPKSNNSNQL
-689 FLEEYNGTE
+689 LEEYDGAE
-698 LVCLYYR
+698 LLRLYYR

-718 ALEKEKAAKD
+718 ALDKEEAAKD
-728 HEEINAYYVAFTRA
+728 HEETNVYYVAFTRA
-742 ELGLVVVAK
+742 ELGLIVVAK

-756 KDKKKDKEESKNKG
+756 KDKKESKKESKNKG
-770 MHEKLD
+770 MREKLD
-776 LKPLEEGEIA
+776 LFPLEEGTIA
-786 PVIASKKEPSNAS
+786 PVISPQKEPLIAS
-799 VLIKP
+799 VVIKP

-809 QVQEIEEE
+809 QIQEIEEE
-817 PDSDY
+817 PSDY

-840 LEYQYAYRIPKKS
+840 LEYQYAYNIPKKS

-865 GLDHQALE
+865 VLDHQALE

-889 KNLALKGE
+889 KNYTLRGE
-897 VAFLSRGVVSR
+897 AAFLFEGVVSR

-939 SHYAEFLQTQAPHFK
+939 SHYAAFLKTQAPHFK

>member
-1 MDTNRQCMAL
+1 MDTKRQCMAL

-61 KILQKENLESK
+61 KILQKENLESEK
-72 EKSHKE
+72 EKSQ

-90 DPSLVQNSAQKIYQR
+90 KPDLVRNSAPKIYQR

-136 FEVNEDTE
+136 FEVNEDTK

-149 LDERFLSAL
+149 LNEGFLSAL
-158 NSEQLEE
+158 NGEQLEE
-165 LSVFITQCLS
+165 LSVFIAQCLS
-175 HNSYTSNS
+175 YDSYTSDS
-183 ILKLLR
+183 ILERLR
-189 SLRNKLYL
+189 FLKNKLYL
-197 FDPNKREPAFDEEGF
+197 FDPNKKEPAFDEEGF
-212 LEKPRNLNKQ
+212 LEKLRSLNNQ
-222 IQSTEIASDS
+222 IQSIETASDR
-232 AKKAIKCD
+232 AKTAIKCD
-240 DFRGFLNSSLTWL
+240 SFRGFLNSSLTWL
-253 KKKSEYNFFKKLK
+253 EKKSEYIYFKKLK
-266 NEIPTLES
+266 DEIPTLES
-274 ECEAIEN
+274 ECEEIEN
-281 DLKSYYEAR
+281 DLKRYYEAK
-290 ETALFKKFPKFIQ
+290 ETAIFKKFPKFIQ
-303 LYDKAISK
+303 LYDNATSK
-311 IQALDFDAIKDKV
+311 IQALDFDAIKDRV
-324 HALLSGYEEV
+324 HVLLNGYEEM

-396 YAFRGGFSSL
+396 YAFRGSFSSL

-412 DFYHDNLEFNHRSSP
+412 DFYHDNLQFNHRSAP
-427 LIIHYVNT
+427 LIINYVNT
-435 IFKKAYQNSS
+435 IFKKAYQNSP
-445 TTYLEQKYPET
+445 TAYLEQKYPKI
-456 SRNKHATDGYVK
+456 SNNKHATDGYVK

-473 NERELLLEQIS
+473 DER
-484 QEAKNLLEHGKELLL
+484 ELLL
-499 EQILQEAKN
+499 EQILQEAQN
-508 LLEHGIEPKDITILC
+508 LLEHRIEPKDITILC

-539 LSEIRPSTESSA
+539 LSAIRPSTESSA
-551 QLSQFVESKIIKNA
+551 NLSQFVESKIIKNA
-565 LEYAL
+565 LKYAL
-570 AEEEYKPFYKHSV
+570 AEEPYKPFYKHSV
-583 LKLAGYLHDDAI
+583 LKLAGYLHDDVI
-595 ALFGFNPKKESVAG
+595 ALAGFNPKKESVAG

-621 TECAQ
+621 GECAQ
-626 ICLELA
+626 SCLELA
-632 LGCEDADEFLEKLEA
+632 VGCEDANDFLEKLEA
-647 KKIASFNSKGAQIM
+647 KAIASSHSKGTQIM

-676 CERLGKPNNESDK
+676 CERLGNPNSSHSNQL
-689 FLEEYNGTE
+689 LEEYNGAE
-698 LVCLYYR
+698 LARLYYR

-718 ALEKEKAAKD
+718 ALDKEEAAKD
-728 HEEINAYYVAFTRA
+728 HEETNVYYVAFTRA
-742 ELGLVVVAK
+742 ELGLIVVAK
-751 DKDQK
+751 DKDK
-756 KDKKKDKEESKNKG
+756 KESKNKT
-770 MHEKLD
+770 MREKLD
-776 LKPLEEGEIA
+776 LLPLEEGEIT
-786 PVIASKKEPSNAS
+786 PVVSPQKEPLITS
-799 VLIKP
+799 VVIRP

-817 PDSDY
+817 PESDY

-840 LEYQYAYRIPKKS
+840 LEYQYAYNIPKKS

-860 HYGFY
+860 HHGFY

-878 FENDAEIQALF
+878 FENDTEIQALF
-889 KNLALKGE
+889 KNYALRGE
-897 VAFLSRGVVSR
+897 VAFLFQGIVSR

-939 SHYAEFLQTQAPHFK
+939 SHYAAFLKTQAPHFK

>member
-1 MDTNRQCMAL
+1 MAL

-61 KILQKENLESK
+61 KILQKENLEDEKEK
-72 EKSHKE
+72 EKSQ
-78 NILKELEEKYHL
+78 NILKELEEKYRL
-90 DPSLVQNSAQKIYQR
+90 DPSFVQNSAQKIYQR

-136 FEVNEDTE
+136 FEVNEDTK

-149 LDERFLSAL
+149 LNASFLSAL
-158 NSEQLEE
+158 NNKQLEE
-165 LSVFITQCLS
+165 LSVFIAQCLS
-175 HNSYTSNS
+175 YDNYTSDS
-183 ILKLLR
+183 ILERLR
-189 SLRNKLYL
+189 FLKNKLYL
-197 FDPNKREPAFDEEGF
+197 FDPNKKEPAFDEKGF
-212 LEKPRNLNKQ
+212 LEKLRSLNQQ
-222 IQSTEIASDS
+222 IQSVETASNE

-253 KKKSEYNFFKKLK
+253 EKKSEYRYFKKFK
-266 NEIPTLES
+266 DEIPTLES
-274 ECEAIEN
+274 ECEEIEN
-281 DLKSYYEAR
+281 DLKRYYEAR
-290 ETALFKKFPKFIQ
+290 EIALFKKFPKFIQ
-303 LYDKAISK
+303 LYDKATSK

-324 HALLSGYEEV
+324 HALLNGYEEM

-339 YFRLDSKIA
+339 YFRLDSRIA

-396 YAFRGGFSSL
+396 YGFRGSFSSL

-427 LIIHYVNT
+427 LIINYVNT
-435 IFKKAYQNSS
+435 IFKKAYQNSP
-445 TTYLEQKYPET
+445 TAYWEQKYPKA
-456 SRNKHATDGYVK
+456 SSNKHARDGYVK

-473 NERELLLEQIS
+473 DER
-484 QEAKNLLEHGKELLL
+484 ELLL
-499 EQILQEAKN
+499 EQILQEARN
-508 LLEHGIEPKDITILC
+508 LLEHRIDPKDITLLC
-523 ATNKDA
+523 ATNDDA
-529 LEIKNYLQEN
+529 LEIKNYLQKN
-539 LSEIRPSTESSA
+539 LSAIRPSTESSA
-551 QLSQFVESKIIKNA
+551 KLSQFVESRIIKNA

-570 AEEEYKPFYKHSV
+570 AEEPYKPFYKHSV

-595 ALFGFNPKKESVAG
+595 ALAGFNPKKESVAG

-632 LGCEDADEFLEKLEA
+632 VGCEDANEFLEKLEA
-647 KKIASFNSKGAQIM
+647 KEIASFKAEGAQIM

-676 CERLGKPNNESDK
+676 CERLGKPKTNNSNQ
-689 FLEEYNGTE
+689 FLEEYSGTE
-698 LVCLYYR
+698 LTRLYYR

-718 ALEKEKAAKD
+718 ALDKEEAAKN
-728 HEEINAYYVAFTRA
+728 HEETNVYYVAFTRA
-742 ELGLVVVAK
+742 ELGLIVVAK
-751 DKDQK
+751 DK
-756 KDKKKDKEESKNKG
+756 KG
-770 MHEKLD
+770 MREKLD
-776 LKPLEEGEIA
+776 LAPLEEGEIA
-786 PVIASKKEPSNAS
+786 PVISPQKEPLIPSI
-799 VLIKP
+799 VIKP

-817 PDSDY
+817 PSDY

-860 HYGFY
+860 HHGFY
-865 GLDHQALE
+865 GLDYQALE

-878 FENDAEIQALF
+878 FENDAKIQALF
-889 KNLALKGE
+889 KNLALRGE
-897 VAFLSRGVVSR
+897 VAFLFEGVVSR

-939 SHYAEFLQTQAPHFK
+939 SHYAAFLQTQAPHFK

>member
-1 MDTNRQCMAL
+1 MDTKRQCMAL

-61 KILQKENLESK
+61 KILQKENFEDEKEK
-72 EKSHKE
+72 EKSQ
-78 NILKELEEKYHL
+78 NILKELEEKYRL
-90 DPSLVQNSAQKIYQR
+90 DPSFVQNRAQEIYQR

-136 FEVNEDTE
+136 FEVNEDTK

-149 LDERFLSAL
+149 LNASFLSAL
-158 NSEQLEE
+158 NNKQLEE
-165 LSVFITQCLS
+165 LSVFIAQCLS
-175 HNSYTSNS
+175 YDSYTSDS
-183 ILKLLR
+183 VLERLRFLK
-189 SLRNKLYL
+189 NKLYL
-197 FDPNKREPAFDEEGF
+197 FDPNKKEPAFDEEGF
-212 LEKPRNLNKQ
+212 LEKLRSLNQQ
-222 IQSTEIASDS
+222 IQSVETASDT

-253 KKKSEYNFFKKLK
+253 EKKSEYRYFKKFK
-266 NEIPTLES
+266 DEIPTLES
-274 ECEAIEN
+274 ECEEIEN
-281 DLKSYYEAR
+281 DLKRYYEAR
-290 ETALFKKFPKFIQ
+290 ESALFKKFPKFIQ
-303 LYDKAISK
+303 LYDRATSK

-324 HALLSGYEEV
+324 HALLNGYEEM

-396 YAFRGGFSSL
+396 YGFRGSFSSL

-427 LIIHYVNT
+427 LIINYVNT
-435 IFKKAYQNSS
+435 IFKKAYQNSP
-445 TTYLEQKYPET
+445 TAYLEQKYPKA
-456 SRNKHATDGYVK
+456 SSNKHARDGYVK

-473 NERELLLEQIS
+473 DER
-484 QEAKNLLEHGKELLL
+484 ELLL

-508 LLEHGIEPKDITILC
+508 LLEHRIDPKDITLLC
-523 ATNKDA
+523 TRNEDA
-529 LEIKNYLQEN
+529 LEIKNYLQKN
-539 LSEIRPSTESSA
+539 LSAIHPSTESSA
-551 QLSQFVESKIIKNA
+551 KLSQFVESKIIKNA

-570 AEEEYKPFYKHSV
+570 AEEPYKPFYKHSV

-595 ALFGFNPKKESVAG
+595 ALAGFNPKKESVAG

-632 LGCEDADEFLEKLEA
+632 VGCEDANEFLEKLEA
-647 KKIASFNSKGAQIM
+647 KEIASFKAEGAQIM

-676 CERLGKPNNESDK
+676 CERLGKPKSNNSNQ
-689 FLEEYNGTE
+689 FLEEYSGTE
-698 LVCLYYR
+698 LTRLYYR

-718 ALEKEKAAKD
+718 VLDKEEATKN
-728 HEEINAYYVAFTRA
+728 HEETNVYYVAFTRA
-742 ELGLVVVAK
+742 ELGLIVVAK
-751 DKDQK
+751 DK
-756 KDKKKDKEESKNKG
+756 KG
-770 MHEKLD
+770 MREKLD
-776 LKPLEEGEIA
+776 LAPLEEGEIA
-786 PVIASKKEPSNAS
+786 PVISSQKEPSSAS
-799 VLIKP
+799 VVIKP

-817 PDSDY
+817 PSDY

-860 HYGFY
+860 HHGFY
-865 GLDHQALE
+865 GLDYQALE

-878 FENDAEIQALF
+878 FENDAKIQALF
-889 KNLALKGE
+889 KNLALRGE
-897 VAFLSRGVVSR
+897 VAFLFGGVVSR

-915 KGQNLYVLDYK
+915 RGQNLYVLDYK

-939 SHYAEFLQTQAPHFK
+939 SHYAAFLQTQAPHFK

>member
-1 MDTNRQCMAL
+1 MDTKRQCMAL

-61 KILQKENLESK
+61 KILQKENLEDEKEK
-72 EKSHKE
+72 EKSQ
-78 NILKELEEKYHL
+78 NILKELEEKYRL
-90 DPSLVQNSAQKIYQR
+90 NPSFVQNRAQEIYQR

-131 GLSAN
+131 GLSTN
-136 FEVNEDTE
+136 FEVNEDTKV
-144 AHQQQ
+144 HQQQ
-149 LDERFLSAL
+149 LNASFLSAL
-158 NSEQLEE
+158 DNEQLEE
-165 LSVFITQCLS
+165 LSVFIAQCLS
-175 HNSYTSNS
+175 YDSYTSDS
-183 ILKLLR
+183 VLERLRFLK
-189 SLRNKLYL
+189 NKLYL
-197 FDPNKREPAFDEEGF
+197 FDPNKKEPVFDEEGF
-212 LEKPRNLNKQ
+212 LEKLRSLNQQ
-222 IQSTEIASDS
+222 IQSIETASDR
-232 AKKAIKCD
+232 AKTAIKCD

-253 KKKSEYNFFKKLK
+253 EKKSEYRYFKKLK
-266 NEIPTLES
+266 DEIPTLES
-274 ECEAIEN
+274 ECEEIEN
-281 DLKSYYEAR
+281 DLKRYYEAK
-290 ETALFKKFPKFIQ
+290 ESALFKKFPKFIQ
-303 LYDKAISK
+303 LYDKTTSK

-324 HALLSGYEEV
+324 HALLNGYEEM

-339 YFRLDSKIA
+339 YFRLDSRIA

-396 YAFRGGFSSL
+396 YGFRGSFSSL

-412 DFYHDNLEFNHRSSP
+412 DFYHDNLPFNHRSSP
-427 LIIHYVNT
+427 LIINYVNT
-435 IFKKAYQNSS
+435 IFKKAYQNSP
-445 TTYLEQKYPET
+445 TAYLEQKYPKA
-456 SRNKHATDGYVK
+456 SSNKHAKDGYVK

-473 NERELLLEQIS
+473 DER
-484 QEAKNLLEHGKELLL
+484 ELLL

-508 LLEHGIEPKDITILC
+508 LLEHRIDPKDITLLC
-523 ATNKDA
+523 ATNDDA

-539 LSEIRPSTESSA
+539 LSAIRPSTESSA
-551 QLSQFVESKIIKNA
+551 KLSQFVESKIIKNA
-565 LEYAL
+565 LKYAL
-570 AEEEYKPFYKHSV
+570 AEEPYKPFYKHSV

-595 ALFGFNPKKESVAG
+595 ALAGFNPKKESVAG

-632 LGCEDADEFLEKLEA
+632 VGCEDANEFLEKLEA
-647 KKIASFNSKGAQIM
+647 KEIASFKAEGAQIM

-676 CERLGKPNNESDK
+676 CERLGKPKTNNSNQ
-689 FLEEYNGTE
+689 FLEEYSGTE
-698 LVCLYYR
+698 LTRLYYR

-718 ALEKEKAAKD
+718 VLDKEEAAKN
-728 HEEINAYYVAFTRA
+728 HEETNVYYVAFTRA
-742 ELGLVVVAK
+742 ELGLIVVAK
-751 DKDQK
+751 DK
-756 KDKKKDKEESKNKG
+756 KG
-770 MHEKLD
+770 MCEKLD
-776 LKPLEEGEIA
+776 LAPLEEGTIA
-786 PVIASKKEPSNAS
+786 PVIPSQKEPLSAS
-799 VLIKP
+799 VVIKP

-817 PDSDY
+817 PSDY

-860 HYGFY
+860 HHGFY
-865 GLDHQALE
+865 GLDYQALE

-878 FENDAEIQALF
+878 FENDAKIQALF

-897 VAFLSRGVVSR
+897 VAFLFEGVVSR

-926 SSQNYQQSHKAQV
+926 SSQNYQQSHKVQV
-939 SHYAEFLQTQAPHFK
+939 SHYAAFLQTQAPHFK

>member
-1 MDTNRQCMAL
+1 MDTKRQCMAL

-61 KILQKENLESK
+61 KILQKENLEDEKEK
-72 EKSHKE
+72 EKSQ
-78 NILKELEEKYHL
+78 NILKELEEKYRL
-90 DPSLVQNSAQKIYQR
+90 DPSFVQNSAQKIYQR

-131 GLSAN
+131 GLSTN
-136 FEVNEDTE
+136 FEVNEDTKV
-144 AHQQQ
+144 HQQQ
-149 LDERFLSAL
+149 LNASFLSAL
-158 NSEQLEE
+158 NNKQLEE
-165 LSVFITQCLS
+165 LSVFIAQCLS
-175 HNSYTSNS
+175 YDSYTSDS
-183 ILKLLR
+183 ILERLR
-189 SLRNKLYL
+189 FLKNKLYL
-197 FDPNKREPAFDEEGF
+197 FDPNKKDPAFDEKRF
-212 LEKPRNLNKQ
+212 LEKLRSLNQQ
-222 IQSTEIASDS
+222 IQNIETASNE

-253 KKKSEYNFFKKLK
+253 EKKGEYRYFKKFK
-266 NEIPTLES
+266 DEIPTLES
-274 ECEAIEN
+274 ECEEIEN
-281 DLKSYYEAR
+281 DLKRYYEAR
-290 ETALFKKFPKFIQ
+290 ESALFKKFPKFIQ
-303 LYDKAISK
+303 LYDRATSK

-324 HALLSGYEEV
+324 HALLNGYEEM

-339 YFRLDSKIA
+339 YFRLDSKIV

-396 YAFRGGFSSL
+396 YGFRGSFSSL

-427 LIIHYVNT
+427 LIINYVNT
-435 IFKKAYQNSS
+435 IFKKAYQNSP
-445 TTYLEQKYPET
+445 TAYLEQKYPKA
-456 SRNKHATDGYVK
+456 SSNKHARDGYVK

-473 NERELLLEQIS
+473 DER
-484 QEAKNLLEHGKELLL
+484 ELLL

-508 LLEHGIEPKDITILC
+508 LLEHRIDPKDITILC
-523 ATNKDA
+523 TRNEDA
-529 LEIKNYLQEN
+529 LEIKNYLQKN
-539 LSEIRPSTESSA
+539 LSAIRPSTESSA
-551 QLSQFVESKIIKNA
+551 KLSQFVESKIIKNA

-570 AEEEYKPFYKHSV
+570 AEEPYKPFYKHSV

-595 ALFGFNPKKESVAG
+595 ALAGFNPKKESVAG

-621 TECAQ
+621 GECAQ

-632 LGCEDADEFLEKLEA
+632 VGCEDANEFLEKLEA
-647 KKIASFNSKGAQIM
+647 KEIASFKAEGAQIM

-676 CERLGKPNNESDK
+676 CERLGKPKSNSSNQ
-689 FLEEYNGTE
+689 FLEEYSGTE
-698 LVCLYYR
+698 LLRLYYR
-705 MKNREVVDKDYAR
+705 MKNREMVDKDYAR
-718 ALEKEKAAKD
+718 ALDKEEAAKD
-728 HEEINAYYVAFTRA
+728 HEETNVYYVAFTRA

-751 DKDQK
+751 DK
-756 KDKKKDKEESKNKG
+756 KG
-770 MHEKLD
+770 MREKLD
-776 LKPLEEGEIA
+776 LAPLEEGEIV
-786 PVIASKKEPSNAS
+786 PVISSQKEPSSAS
-799 VLIKP
+799 VVIKP

-817 PDSDY
+817 PSDY

-860 HYGFY
+860 HHGFY
-865 GLDHQALE
+865 GLDYQALE

-878 FENDAEIQALF
+878 FENDAKIQALF

-897 VAFLSRGVVSR
+897 VAFLFEGVVSR

-939 SHYAEFLQTQAPHFK
+939 SHYAAFLQTQAPHFK

>member
-1 MDTNRQCMAL
+1 MDTKRQCMAL

-61 KILQKENLESK
+61 KILQKENLENEK
-72 EKSHKE
+72 EKSQ

-90 DPSLVQNSAQKIYQR
+90 NPDLVRNSAPKIYQR

-136 FEVNEDTE
+136 FEVNEDTK

-149 LDERFLSAL
+149 LNEIFLSAL
-158 NSEQLEE
+158 NGEQLEE

-175 HNSYTSNS
+175 HDNYTSDS
-183 ILKLLR
+183 ILERLR
-189 SLRNKLYL
+189 FLKNKLYL
-197 FDPNKREPAFDEEGF
+197 FDPNKKEPVFDEKGF
-212 LEKPRNLNKQ
+212 LEKLRSLNRQ
-222 IQSTEIASDS
+222 IQNIETASDT

-253 KKKSEYNFFKKLK
+253 KKKGEYIYFKKLK
-266 NEIPTLES
+266 GEIPTLES
-274 ECEAIEN
+274 ECEEIEN
-281 DLKSYYEAR
+281 DLKRYYEAK
-290 ETALFKKFPKFIQ
+290 ETAIFKKFPKFIQ
-303 LYDKAISK
+303 LYSNATSK

-324 HALLSGYEEV
+324 HVLLNGYEEM

-396 YAFRGGFSSL
+396 YAFRGSFSSL

-412 DFYHDNLEFNHRSSP
+412 DFYHDNLQFNHRSAP
-427 LIIHYVNT
+427 LIINYVNT
-435 IFKKAYQNSS
+435 IFKKAYQNSP
-445 TTYLEQKYPET
+445 TAYLEQKYPKT
-456 SRNKHATDGYVK
+456 SPNKHVTDGYVK

-473 NERELLLEQIS
+473 DER
-484 QEAKNLLEHGKELLL
+484 ELLL
-499 EQILQEAKN
+499 EQILQEAQN
-508 LLEHGIEPKDITILC
+508 LLEHRIDPKDITILC
-523 ATNKDA
+523 ATNDDA
-529 LEIKNYLQEN
+529 LEIKNYLQER
-539 LSEIRPSTESSA
+539 LSAIRPSTESSA
-551 QLSQFVESKIIKNA
+551 KLSQFVESKIIKNA
-565 LEYAL
+565 LKYAL
-570 AEEEYKPFYKHSV
+570 AEEPYKPFYKHSV

-595 ALFGFNPKKESVAG
+595 ALPSFNPKKESVAG

-621 TECAQ
+621 GECAQ
-626 ICLELA
+626 SCLESA
-632 LGCEDADEFLEKLEA
+632 VGCEDADGFLEKLEA
-647 KKIASFNSKGAQIM
+647 KSIASSHSKGAQIM

-676 CERLGKPNNESDK
+676 CERLGKPNSSHSNQL
-689 FLEEYNGTE
+689 LEEYDGAE
-698 LVCLYYR
+698 LVRLYYR

-718 ALEKEKAAKD
+718 ALDEEEAAKD
-728 HEEINAYYVAFTRA
+728 HEEINVYYVAFTRA
-742 ELGLVVVAK
+742 ELGLIVVAK
-751 DKDQK
+751 DKKESK
-756 KDKKKDKEESKNKG
+756 KESKNKK
-770 MHEKLD
+770 MCERLD
-776 LKPLEEGEIA
+776 LVPLEEGEIM
-786 PVIASKKEPSNAS
+786 PVISPQKEPLITSA
-799 VLIKP
+799 LIKP

-817 PDSDY
+817 PESDY

-840 LEYQYAYRIPKKS
+840 LEYQYAYNIPKKS

-860 HYGFY
+860 HHGFY
-865 GLDHQALE
+865 GLDYQALE

-878 FENDAEIQALF
+878 FENDMEIQTLF
-889 KNLALKGE
+889 KNHALRGE
-897 VAFLSRGVVSR
+897 VAFLFEGVVSR

-915 KGQNLYVLDYK
+915 RGQNLYVLDYK

-939 SHYAEFLQTQAPHFK
+939 SHYAEFLKTQAPHFK

>member
-1 MDTNRQCMAL
+1 MAL

-61 KILQKENLESK
+61 KILQKENLEDEKEK
-72 EKSHKE
+72 EKSQ

-90 DPSLVQNSAQKIYQR
+90 KPDLVRNSAPKIYQR

-136 FEVNEDTE
+136 FEVNEDTK

-149 LDERFLSAL
+149 LNASFLSAL
-158 NSEQLEE
+158 NNEQLEE
-165 LSVFITQCLS
+165 LSVFIAQCLS
-175 HNSYTSNS
+175 YDNYTSDS
-183 ILKLLR
+183 ILERLR
-189 SLRNKLYL
+189 FLKNKLYL
-197 FDPNKREPAFDEEGF
+197 FDLNKKEPAFDEEGF
-212 LEKPRNLNKQ
+212 LEKLRSLNQQ
-222 IQSTEIASDS
+222 IQSIETASDR
-232 AKKAIKCD
+232 AKTAIKCD

-253 KKKSEYNFFKKLK
+253 EKKSEYIYFKKLK

-274 ECEAIEN
+274 ECEEIEN
-281 DLKSYYEAR
+281 DLKRYYEAK
-290 ETALFKKFPKFIQ
+290 ESALFKKFPKFIQ
-303 LYDKAISK
+303 LYDKATSK

-324 HALLSGYEEV
+324 HALLKGYEEM

-396 YAFRGGFSSL
+396 YAFRGSFSSL
-406 FESVSK
+406 FESVAK

-427 LIIHYVNT
+427 LIINYVNT
-435 IFKKAYQNSS
+435 IFKKAYQNSP
-445 TTYLEQKYPET
+445 TAYLDQKYPKT
-456 SRNKHATDGYVK
+456 SQNKHATDGYVK

-473 NERELLLEQIS
+473 DER
-484 QEAKNLLEHGKELLL
+484 ELLL

-508 LLEHGIEPKDITILC
+508 LLEHRIEPKDITLLC
-523 ATNKDA
+523 ATNDDA

-539 LSEIRPSTESSA
+539 LSVIRPSTESSA
-551 QLSQFVESKIIKNA
+551 NLSQFVESKIIKNA
-565 LEYAL
+565 LKYAL
-570 AEEEYKPFYKHSV
+570 AEEPYKPFYKHSV

-595 ALFGFNPKKESVAG
+595 ALPGFNPKKESVAG

-632 LGCEDADEFLEKLEA
+632 VGCEDANEFLEKLEA
-647 KKIASFNSKGAQIM
+647 KEIASFNTKGAQIM

-676 CERLGKPNNESDK
+676 CERLGKPKSNSSNQ

-698 LVCLYYR
+698 LLRLYYR

-718 ALEKEKAAKD
+718 ALDKEEAAKD
-728 HEEINAYYVAFTRA
+728 HEETNVYYVAFTRA
-742 ELGLVVVAK
+742 ELGLIVVAK

-756 KDKKKDKEESKNKG
+756 KDKKESKKESKNKG
-770 MHEKLD
+770 MREKLD
-776 LKPLEEGEIA
+776 LEPLEEGTIE
-786 PVIASKKEPSNAS
+786 PVISSQKEPLIAS
-799 VLIKP
+799 VVIKP

-817 PDSDY
+817 PSDY

-840 LEYQYAYRIPKKS
+840 LEYQYAYNIPKKS

-860 HYGFY
+860 HHGFY
-865 GLDHQALE
+865 GLDYQALE

-889 KNLALKGE
+889 KNLALRGE
-897 VAFLSRGVVSR
+897 AAFLFEGVVSR

-939 SHYAEFLQTQAPHFK
+939 SHYAAFLKTQAPHFK
-954 IQAGIIYAHKRL
+954 IQVGIIYAHKRL

>member
-1 MDTNRQCMAL
+1 MDTKRQCMAL

-61 KILQKENLESK
+61 KILQKENLESEK
-72 EKSHKE
+72 EKSQ

-90 DPSLVQNSAQKIYQR
+90 DPDLVRNSAPKIYQR

-136 FEVNEDTE
+136 FEVNEDTK
-144 AHQQQ
+144 AHQRQ
-149 LDERFLSAL
+149 LNESFLSAL
-158 NSEQLEE
+158 NNEQLEE
-165 LSVFITQCLS
+165 LSVFIAQCLS
-175 HNSYTSNS
+175 YDNYTSDS
-183 ILKLLR
+183 ILERLR
-189 SLRNKLYL
+189 FLKNKLYL
-197 FDPNKREPAFDEEGF
+197 FDPNKKELAFDEKGF
-212 LEKPRNLNKQ
+212 LEKLRSLNEQ
-222 IQSTEIASDS
+222 IQSIETASDR
-232 AKKAIKCD
+232 AKTAIKCD
-240 DFRGFLNSSLTWL
+240 SFRGFLNSSLTWL
-253 KKKSEYNFFKKLK
+253 KKKSEYQFFKKLK
-266 NEIPTLES
+266 SEIPTLES
-274 ECEAIEN
+274 ECEEIEN
-281 DLKSYYEAR
+281 DLKRYYEAK
-290 ETALFKKFPKFIQ
+290 ETAIFKKFPKFIQ
-303 LYDKAISK
+303 LYDKATSK

-324 HALLSGYEEV
+324 HALLKGYEEV

-339 YFRLDSKIA
+339 YFRLDSRIA

-396 YAFRGGFSSL
+396 YAFRGSFSSL

-427 LIIHYVNT
+427 LIINYVNT

-445 TTYLEQKYPET
+445 TAYLEQKYPKT
-456 SRNKHATDGYVK
+456 SPNKHARDGYVK

-473 NERELLLEQIS
+473 DER
-484 QEAKNLLEHGKELLL
+484 ELLL

-508 LLEHGIEPKDITILC
+508 LLEHRIEPKDITILC
-523 ATNKDA
+523 ATNDDA

-539 LSEIRPSTESSA
+539 LSAIRPSAESSA
-551 QLSQFVESKIIKNA
+551 KLSQFVESKIIKNA

-570 AEEEYKPFYKHSV
+570 AEEPYKPFYKHSV

-595 ALFGFNPKKESVAG
+595 ALPGFNPKKESVAG
-609 FVWKVMELFELY
+609 FVWKVMEWFELY
-621 TECAQ
+621 GECTQ

-632 LGCEDADEFLEKLEA
+632 VGCEDANGFLEKLEA
-647 KKIASFNSKGAQIM
+647 KAIASSHSKGAQIM

-676 CERLGKPNNESDK
+676 CERLGKPKSNNSNQL
-689 FLEEYNGTE
+689 LEEYDGAE
-698 LVCLYYR
+698 LMRLYYR

-718 ALEKEKAAKD
+718 ALDKEEAAKD
-728 HEEINAYYVAFTRA
+728 HEEINVYYVAFTRA
-742 ELGLVVVAK
+742 ELGLIIVAK
-751 DKDQK
+751 DKKESK
-756 KDKKKDKEESKNKG
+756 KESKNKT

-776 LKPLEEGEIA
+776 LAPLEEGEIM
-786 PVIASKKEPSNAS
+786 PVTSSQKEPLITS
-799 VLIKP
+799 VVIKP

-817 PDSDY
+817 PSDY
-822 EKNNDQ
+822 EKNDDQ

-840 LEYQYAYRIPKKS
+840 LEYQYAYNIPKKS

-860 HYGFY
+860 HHGFY
-865 GLDHQALE
+865 GLDYQALE

-878 FENDAEIQALF
+878 FENDIEIQALF
-889 KNLALKGE
+889 KNHALRGE
-897 VAFLSRGVVSR
+897 AAFLFEGVVSR

-915 KGQNLYVLDYK
+915 RGQNLYVLDYK

-939 SHYAEFLQTQAPHFK
+939 SHYAEFLKTQAPHFK

>member
-1 MDTNRQCMAL
+1 MDTKRQCMAL

-61 KILQKENLESK
+61 KILQKESLENEKEK
-72 EKSHKE
+72 EKSQ
-78 NILKELEEKYHL
+78 NILKELEEKYRL
-90 DPSLVQNSAQKIYQR
+90 DPSFVQNSAQKIYQR

-136 FEVNEDTE
+136 FEVNEDTK

-149 LDERFLSAL
+149 LNASFLSAL
-158 NSEQLEE
+158 DNKQLEE
-165 LSVFITQCLS
+165 LSVFIAQCLS
-175 HNSYTSNS
+175 YDSYTSDS
-183 ILKLLR
+183 ILERLR
-189 SLRNKLYL
+189 FLKNKLYL
-197 FDPNKREPAFDEEGF
+197 FDPNKKEPVFDEKGF
-212 LEKPRNLNKQ
+212 LEKLRSLNEQ
-222 IQSTEIASDS
+222 IQSIETASDR
-232 AKKAIKCD
+232 AKEAIKCD
-240 DFRGFLNSSLTWL
+240 SFRGFLNSSLTWL
-253 KKKSEYNFFKKLK
+253 EKKSEYRYFKKFK
-266 NEIPTLES
+266 DEIPTLES
-274 ECEAIEN
+274 ECEEIEN
-281 DLKSYYEAR
+281 DLKRYYEAR
-290 ETALFKKFPKFIQ
+290 ESALFKKFPKFIQ
-303 LYDKAISK
+303 LYDKATSK

-324 HALLSGYEEV
+324 HALLNGYEEM

-396 YAFRGGFSSL
+396 YGFRGSFSSL

-427 LIIHYVNT
+427 LIINYVNA
-435 IFKKAYQNSS
+435 IFKKAYQNSP
-445 TTYLEQKYPET
+445 TAYLEQKYPKT
-456 SRNKHATDGYVK
+456 SNNKHARDGYVK

-473 NERELLLEQIS
+473 DERELLL
-484 QEAKNLLEHGKELLL
+484 K
-499 EQILQEAKN
+499 QILQEAKN
-508 LLEHGIEPKDITILC
+508 LLEHRIDPKDITLLC
-523 ATNKDA
+523 ATNDDA
-529 LEIKNYLQEN
+529 LEIKNYLQKN
-539 LSEIRPSTESSA
+539 LSAIRPSTESSA
-551 QLSQFVESKIIKNA
+551 KLSQFVESKIIKNA

-570 AEEEYKPFYKHSV
+570 AEEPYKPFYKHSV

-595 ALFGFNPKKESVAG
+595 ALAGFNPKKESVAG
-609 FVWKVMELFELY
+609 FVWKVMEWFELY

-632 LGCEDADEFLEKLEA
+632 VGCEDANEFLEKLEA
-647 KKIASFNSKGAQIM
+647 KEIASFKIEGTQIM

-676 CERLGKPNNESDK
+676 CERLGKPKTNNSNQ
-689 FLEEYNGTE
+689 FLEEYSGTE
-698 LVCLYYR
+698 LLRLYYR

-718 ALEKEKAAKD
+718 ALDKEEAAKD
-728 HEEINAYYVAFTRA
+728 HEETNVYYVAFTRA

-751 DKDQK
+751 DK
-756 KDKKKDKEESKNKG
+756 KG

-776 LKPLEEGEIA
+776 LAPLEEGAIA
-786 PVIASKKEPSNAS
+786 PVISSQKEPLIPS
-799 VLIKP
+799 VVIKP

-817 PDSDY
+817 PSDY

-840 LEYQYAYRIPKKS
+840 LEYQYAYNIPKKS

-860 HYGFY
+860 HHGFY
-865 GLDHQALE
+865 GLDYQALE

-878 FENDAEIQALF
+878 FENDAKIQALF
-889 KNLALKGE
+889 KNLALRGE
-897 VAFLSRGVVSR
+897 VAFLFEGVVSR

-939 SHYAEFLQTQAPHFK
+939 SHYAAFLQTQAPHFK

>member
-1 MDTNRQCMAL
+1 MAL

-61 KILQKENLESK
+61 KILQKENLEDEKEK
-72 EKSHKE
+72 EKSQ
-78 NILKELEEKYHL
+78 NILKELEEKYRL
-90 DPSLVQNSAQKIYQR
+90 DPSFVQNSAQKIYQR

-136 FEVNEDTE
+136 FEVNEDTK
-144 AHQQQ
+144 AHQQR
-149 LDERFLSAL
+149 LNEGFLSAL
-158 NSEQLEE
+158 NNEQLEE

-175 HNSYTSNS
+175 YDSYTSDS
-183 ILKLLR
+183 ILERLR
-189 SLRNKLYL
+189 FLKNKLYL
-197 FDPNKREPAFDEEGF
+197 FDPNKKEPAFDEEGF
-212 LEKPRNLNKQ
+212 LEKLRSLNQQ
-222 IQSTEIASDS
+222 IQSVETASNE

-253 KKKSEYNFFKKLK
+253 EKKSEYRYFKKIK
-266 NEIPTLES
+266 DEIPTLES
-274 ECEAIEN
+274 ECEEIEN
-281 DLKSYYEAR
+281 DLKRYYEAR
-290 ETALFKKFPKFIQ
+290 ESALFKKFPKFIQ
-303 LYDKAISK
+303 LYDKATSK

-324 HALLSGYEEV
+324 HALLNGHEEM

-396 YAFRGGFSSL
+396 YGFRGSFSSL

-427 LIIHYVNT
+427 LIINYVNT
-435 IFKKAYQNSS
+435 IFKKAYQNSP
-445 TTYLEQKYPET
+445 TAYWEQKYPKA
-456 SRNKHATDGYVK
+456 SSNKHARDGYVK

-473 NERELLLEQIS
+473 DERELLL
-484 QEAKNLLEHGKELLL
+484 K
-499 EQILQEAKN
+499 QILQEAKN
-508 LLEHGIEPKDITILC
+508 LLEHRIDPKDITVLC
-523 ATNKDA
+523 ARNKDA
-529 LEIKNYLQEN
+529 LEIKNYLQKN
-539 LSEIRPSTESSA
+539 LSAIRPSTESSA
-551 QLSQFVESKIIKNA
+551 KLSQFVESKIIKNA

-570 AEEEYKPFYKHSV
+570 AEEPYKPFYKHSV
-583 LKLAGYLHDDAI
+583 LKLAGYLHDDVI
-595 ALFGFNPKKESVAG
+595 ALAGFNPKKESVAG

-632 LGCEDADEFLEKLEA
+632 VGCEDANEFLEKLEA
-647 KKIASFNSKGAQIM
+647 KEIASFKVEGAQIM

-676 CERLGKPNNESDK
+676 CERLGKPKTNNSNQ
-689 FLEEYNGTE
+689 FLEEYSGTE
-698 LVCLYYR
+698 LTRLYYR

-718 ALEKEKAAKD
+718 ALDKEEAAKNY
-728 HEEINAYYVAFTRA
+728 EETNVYYVAFTRA
-742 ELGLVVVAK
+742 ELGLIVVAK

-756 KDKKKDKEESKNKG
+756 KDKKESKNKG
-770 MHEKLD
+770 MREKLD
-776 LKPLEEGEIA
+776 LAPLEEGTIA
-786 PVIASKKEPSNAS
+786 PVISSQKELSIPS
-799 VLIKP
+799 VVIKP

-817 PDSDY
+817 PSDY

-860 HYGFY
+860 HHGFY
-865 GLDHQALE
+865 GLDYQALE

-889 KNLALKGE
+889 KNHALRGE
-897 VAFLSRGVVSR
+897 AAFLFQGVVSR

-939 SHYAEFLQTQAPHFK
+939 SHYAEFLKTQAPHFK

>member
-1 MDTNRQCMAL
+1 MDTKRQCMAL

-61 KILQKENLESK
+61 KILQKENLEDEKEK
-72 EKSHKE
+72 EKSQ
-78 NILKELEEKYHL
+78 NILKELEEKYRL
-90 DPSLVQNSAQKIYQR
+90 NPSFVQNSAQKIYQR

-136 FEVNEDTE
+136 FEVNEDTK

-149 LDERFLSAL
+149 LNASFLSAL
-158 NSEQLEE
+158 NNEQLEE
-165 LSVFITQCLS
+165 LSVFIAQCLS
-175 HNSYTSNS
+175 YDNYTSDS
-183 ILKLLR
+183 ILERLR
-189 SLRNKLYL
+189 FLKNKLYL
-197 FDPNKREPAFDEEGF
+197 FDPNKKESAFDEEGF
-212 LEKPRNLNKQ
+212 LEKLRSLNKQ
-222 IQSTEIASDS
+222 IQSVETASDK
-232 AKKAIKCD
+232 AKTAIKCD

-253 KKKSEYNFFKKLK
+253 KKKSEYRYFKKFK
-266 NEIPTLES
+266 DEIPTLES
-274 ECEAIEN
+274 ECEEIEN
-281 DLKSYYEAR
+281 DLKRYYEAR
-290 ETALFKKFPKFIQ
+290 ESALFKKFPKFIQ
-303 LYDKAISK
+303 LYDKATSK

-324 HALLSGYEEV
+324 HALLNGYEEM

-339 YFRLDSKIA
+339 YFRLDSRIA

-396 YAFRGGFSSL
+396 YGFRGSFSSL

-427 LIIHYVNT
+427 LIINYVNT
-435 IFKKAYQNSS
+435 IFKKAYQNSP
-445 TTYLEQKYPET
+445 TAYLEQKYPKAF
-456 SRNKHATDGYVK
+456 SNNHARDGYVK

-473 NERELLLEQIS
+473 DER
-484 QEAKNLLEHGKELLL
+484 ELLL

-508 LLEHGIEPKDITILC
+508 LLEHCIEPKDITLLC
-523 ATNKDA
+523 ATNDDA
-529 LEIKNYLQEN
+529 LEIKNYLQKN
-539 LSEIRPSTESSA
+539 LSAIHPSTESSA
-551 QLSQFVESKIIKNA
+551 KLSQFVESKIIKNA

-570 AEEEYKPFYKHSV
+570 AEEPYKPFYKHSV

-595 ALFGFNPKKESVAG
+595 ALAGFNPKKESVAG
-609 FVWKVMELFELY
+609 FVWKVMEWFELY

-632 LGCEDADEFLEKLEA
+632 VGCEDANEFLEKLEA
-647 KKIASFNSKGAQIM
+647 KEIASFKAKGAQIM

-676 CERLGKPNNESDK
+676 CERLGKPKTNNSNQ
-689 FLEEYNGTE
+689 FLEEYSGTE
-698 LVCLYYR
+698 LTRLYYR

-718 ALEKEKAAKD
+718 VLDKEEATKN
-728 HEEINAYYVAFTRA
+728 HEETNVYYVAFTRA
-742 ELGLVVVAK
+742 ELGLIVVAK

-756 KDKKKDKEESKNKG
+756 KDKKESKNKG
-770 MHEKLD
+770 MREKLD
-776 LKPLEEGEIA
+776 LFPLEEGEIA
-786 PVIASKKEPSNAS
+786 PVISSQKEPSSAS
-799 VLIKP
+799 VVIKP

-817 PDSDY
+817 PSDY

-860 HYGFY
+860 HHGFY
-865 GLDHQALE
+865 GLDYQALE

-878 FENDAEIQALF
+878 FENDAKIQALF
-889 KNLALKGE
+889 KNLALRGE
-897 VAFLSRGVVSR
+897 VAFLFEGVVSR
-908 IDVLLWD
+908 MDVLLWD
-915 KGQNLYVLDYK
+915 RGQNLYVLDYK

-939 SHYAEFLQTQAPHFK
+939 SHYAAFLQTQAPHFK

>member
-1 MDTNRQCMAL
+1 MDTKRQCMVL

-61 KILQKENLESK
+61 KILQKENLEDEK
-72 EKSHKE
+72 EKSQ
-78 NILKELEEKYHL
+78 NILKELEEKYRL
-90 DPSLVQNSAQKIYQR
+90 DPSFVQNSAPKIYQR

-136 FEVNEDTE
+136 FEVNEDTN

-149 LDERFLSAL
+149 LNESFLSAL
-158 NSEQLEE
+158 NNKQLEE
-165 LSVFITQCLS
+165 LSVFIAQCLS
-175 HNSYTSNS
+175 YDNYTSDS
-183 ILKLLR
+183 ILEQLR
-189 SLRNKLYL
+189 FLKNKLYL
-197 FDPNKREPAFDEEGF
+197 FDPNKKDPAFDEERF
-212 LEKPRNLNKQ
+212 LEKLRSLNQQ
-222 IQSTEIASDS
+222 IQNIETASNE

-253 KKKSEYNFFKKLK
+253 EKKSEYRYFKKFK
-266 NEIPTLES
+266 DEIPTLES
-274 ECEAIEN
+274 ECEEIEN
-281 DLKSYYEAR
+281 DLKRYYEAR
-290 ETALFKKFPKFIQ
+290 ESALFKKFPKFIQ
-303 LYDKAISK
+303 LYDKATSK

-324 HALLSGYEEV
+324 HALLNGYEEM

-396 YAFRGGFSSL
+396 YGFRGSFSSL

-427 LIIHYVNT
+427 LIINYVNT
-435 IFKKAYQNSS
+435 IFKKAYQNSP
-445 TTYLEQKYPET
+445 TAYLEQKYPKA
-456 SRNKHATDGYVK
+456 SSNNHAKDGYVK

-473 NERELLLEQIS
+473 DERELLL
-484 QEAKNLLEHGKELLL
+484 K
-499 EQILQEAKN
+499 QILQEAKN
-508 LLEHGIEPKDITILC
+508 LLEHRIDPKDITLLC
-523 ATNKDA
+523 TTNDDA
-529 LEIKNYLQEN
+529 LEIKNYLQKN
-539 LSEIRPSTESSA
+539 LSAIRPSTESSA
-551 QLSQFVESKIIKNA
+551 KLSQFVESKIIKNA

-570 AEEEYKPFYKHSV
+570 AEEPYKPFYKHSV
-583 LKLAGYLHDDAI
+583 LKLSGYLHDDAI
-595 ALFGFNPKKESVAG
+595 ALVGFNPKKESVAG

-632 LGCEDADEFLEKLEA
+632 VGCEDANEFLEKLEA
-647 KKIASFNSKGAQIM
+647 KEIASFKAKGAQIM

-676 CERLGKPNNESDK
+676 CERLGKPKTNNSNQ
-689 FLEEYNGTE
+689 FLEEYSGTE
-698 LVCLYYR
+698 LTHLYYR

-718 ALEKEKAAKD
+718 VLDKEEAAKN
-728 HEEINAYYVAFTRA
+728 HEETNVYYVAFTRA
-742 ELGLVVVAK
+742 ELGLIVVAK
-751 DKDQK
+751 DK
-756 KDKKKDKEESKNKG
+756 KG

-776 LKPLEEGEIA
+776 LAPLEEGEIA
-786 PVIASKKEPSNAS
+786 PVISSQKEPLIPS
-799 VLIKP
+799 VVIKP

-817 PDSDY
+817 PSDY

-828 EAINFGIALHKG
+828 EAIHFGIALHKG
-840 LEYQYAYRIPKKS
+840 LEYQYAYNIPKKS

-860 HYGFY
+860 HHGFY
-865 GLDHQALE
+865 GLDYQALE

-878 FENDAEIQALF
+878 FENDAKIQALF
-889 KNLALKGE
+889 KNLALRGE
-897 VAFLSRGVVSR
+897 VAFLFEGVVSR

-939 SHYAEFLQTQAPHFK
+939 SHYAAFLQTQAPHFK

>member
-1 MDTNRQCMAL
+1 MDTKRQCMAL

-61 KILQKENLESK
+61 KILQQENLENEK
-72 EKSHKE
+72 EKSQ

-90 DPSLVQNSAQKIYQR
+90 KPDLVRNNALKIYQR

-136 FEVNEDTE
+136 FEVNEDTK

-149 LDERFLSAL
+149 LNESFLSAL
-158 NSEQLEE
+158 NGEQLEE
-165 LSVFITQCLS
+165 LSVFIAQCLS
-175 HNSYTSNS
+175 YDSYTSDS
-183 ILKLLR
+183 ILERLR
-189 SLRNKLYL
+189 FLKNKLYL
-197 FDPNKREPAFDEEGF
+197 FDPNKKEPAFDEKGF
-212 LEKPRNLNKQ
+212 LEKLRSLNQQ
-222 IQSTEIASDS
+222 IQSIETASDRT
-232 AKKAIKCD
+232 KTAIKCD
-240 DFRGFLNSSLTWL
+240 SFRGFLNSSLTWL
-253 KKKSEYNFFKKLK
+253 EKKSEYLYFKKLK
-266 NEIPTLES
+266 SEIPTLES
-274 ECEAIEN
+274 ECKEIEN
-281 DLKSYYEAR
+281 DLKRYYEAK
-290 ETALFKKFPKFIQ
+290 ETAIFKKFPKFIQ
-303 LYDKAISK
+303 LYSNATSK

-324 HALLSGYEEV
+324 HVLLNGYEEM

-396 YAFRGGFSSL
+396 YAFRGSFSSL

-412 DFYHDNLEFNHRSSP
+412 DFYHDNLQFNHRSAP
-427 LIIHYVNT
+427 LIINYVNT
-435 IFKKAYQNSS
+435 IFKKAYQNSP
-445 TTYLEQKYPET
+445 TAYLEQKYPKT
-456 SRNKHATDGYVK
+456 SQNKHATDGYVK

-473 NERELLLEQIS
+473 NER
-484 QEAKNLLEHGKELLL
+484 GLLL
-499 EQILQEAKN
+499 EQILQEAQN
-508 LLEHGIEPKDITILC
+508 LLEHRIEPKDITILC
-523 ATNKDA
+523 ATNDDA

-539 LSEIRPSTESSA
+539 LSAIRPSTESSA
-551 QLSQFVESKIIKNA
+551 KLSQFVESKIIKNA

-570 AEEEYKPFYKHSV
+570 AGEPYKPFYKHSV
-583 LKLAGYLHDDAI
+583 LKLAGYLHDDVI
-595 ALFGFNPKKESVAG
+595 ALPGFNPKKESVAG

-621 TECAQ
+621 GECAQ
-626 ICLELA
+626 SCLELA
-632 LGCEDADEFLEKLEA
+632 VGCEDANEFLEKLEA
-647 KKIASFNSKGAQIM
+647 KSIASFNAKGAQIM

-676 CERLGKPNNESDK
+676 CERLGKPNSSHSNQL
-689 FLEEYNGTE
+689 LEEYNGAE
-698 LVCLYYR
+698 LVRLYYR
-705 MKNREVVDKDYAR
+705 MKNREMVDKDYAR
-718 ALEKEKAAKD
+718 ALDKEEAAKD
-728 HEEINAYYVAFTRA
+728 HEEINVYYVAFTRA
-742 ELGLVVVAK
+742 ELGLIVVAK
-751 DKDQK
+751 DKKESK
-756 KDKKKDKEESKNKG
+756 KESKNKT
-770 MHEKLD
+770 MREQLD
-776 LKPLEEGEIA
+776 LAPLEEGEIM
-786 PVIASKKEPSNAS
+786 PVISPQKEPLITSA
-799 VLIKP
+799 LIKP

-817 PDSDY
+817 PESDY

-840 LEYQYAYRIPKKS
+840 LEYQYAYHIPKKS

-860 HYGFY
+860 HHGFY
-865 GLDHQALE
+865 GLDYQALE

-878 FENDAEIQALF
+878 FENDTEIQALF
-889 KNLALKGE
+889 KNYALRGE
-897 VAFLSRGVVSR
+897 AAFLFEGVVSR

-915 KGQNLYVLDYK
+915 KGQNLCVLDYK

-939 SHYAEFLQTQAPHFK
+939 SHYAEFLKTQAPHFK

>member
-1 MDTNRQCMAL
+1 MDTKRQCMAL

-61 KILQKENLESK
+61 KILQKENLEDEKEK
-72 EKSHKE
+72 EKSQ
-78 NILKELEEKYHL
+78 NILKELEEKYRL
-90 DPSLVQNSAQKIYQR
+90 DPSFVQNRAQEIYQR

-149 LDERFLSAL
+149 LNASFLSAL
-158 NSEQLEE
+158 NNEQLEE
-165 LSVFITQCLS
+165 LSVFIAQCLS
-175 HNSYTSNS
+175 YDSYTSDS
-183 ILKLLR
+183 ILERLR
-189 SLRNKLYL
+189 FLKNKLYL
-197 FDPNKREPAFDEEGF
+197 FDPNKKEPVFDEKGF
-212 LEKPRNLNKQ
+212 LEKLRNLNQQ
-222 IQSTEIASDS
+222 IQSVETASDT
-232 AKKAIKCD
+232 AKAAIKCD

-253 KKKSEYNFFKKLK
+253 EKKSEYRYFKKFK
-266 NEIPTLES
+266 DEIPTLES
-274 ECEAIEN
+274 ECEEIEN
-281 DLKSYYEAR
+281 DLKRYYEAR
-290 ETALFKKFPKFIQ
+290 ESALFKKFPKFIQ
-303 LYDKAISK
+303 FYDKATSK

-324 HALLSGYEEV
+324 HALLKDYEEV

-379 AKWHRSVFFVGD
+379 AKWNRSVFFVGD

-396 YAFRGGFSSL
+396 YAFRGSFSSL
-406 FESVSK
+406 FESVAK

-427 LIIHYVNT
+427 LIINYVNT
-435 IFKKAYQNSS
+435 IFKKAYQNSP
-445 TTYLEQKYPET
+445 TAYLDQKYPKT
-456 SRNKHATDGYVK
+456 SQNKHATDGYVK
-468 VSLVA
+468 ISLVA
-473 NERELLLEQIS
+473 NER
-484 QEAKNLLEHGKELLL
+484 ELLL

-508 LLEHGIEPKDITILC
+508 LLEHRIEPKDITLLC
-523 ATNKDA
+523 ATNDDA

-539 LSEIRPSTESSA
+539 LSAIRPSTESSA
-551 QLSQFVESKIIKNA
+551 NLSQFVESKIIKNA
-565 LEYAL
+565 LKYAL
-570 AEEEYKPFYKHSV
+570 AEEPYKPFYKHSV

-595 ALFGFNPKKESVAG
+595 ALPGFNPKKESVAG

-632 LGCEDADEFLEKLEA
+632 VGCEDANEFLEKLEA
-647 KKIASFNSKGAQIM
+647 KKIASFNLKGAQIM

-676 CERLGKPNNESDK
+676 CERLGKLKSNNSNQ

-698 LVCLYYR
+698 LLRLYYR

-718 ALEKEKAAKD
+718 ALDKEEVAKN
-728 HEEINAYYVAFTRA
+728 HEETNVYYVAFTRA
-742 ELGLVVVAK
+742 ELGLIVVAK

-756 KDKKKDKEESKNKG
+756 KDKKESKNKG
-770 MHEKLD
+770 MREKLD
-776 LKPLEEGEIA
+776 LEPLEEGTIA
-786 PVIASKKEPSNAS
+786 PVISSQKELSIPS
-799 VLIKP
+799 VVIKP

-817 PDSDY
+817 PSDY

-840 LEYQYAYRIPKKS
+840 LEYQYAYNIPKKS

-860 HYGFY
+860 HHGFY
-865 GLDHQALE
+865 DLDYQALE

-878 FENDAEIQALF
+878 FENDAKIQALF
-889 KNLALKGE
+889 KNLALRGE
-897 VAFLSRGVVSR
+897 VAFLFEGVVSR

-939 SHYAEFLQTQAPHFK
+939 SHYAAFLQTQAPHFK

>member
-1 MDTNRQCMAL
+1 MDTKRQCMAL

-31 FKGANPSEI
+31 FNGANPSEI

-61 KILQKENLESK
+61 KILQKENFEDEKEK
-72 EKSHKE
+72 EKSQ
-78 NILKELEEKYHL
+78 NILKELEEKYRL
-90 DPSLVQNSAQKIYQR
+90 NPSLVQNSAQKIYQR

-136 FEVNEDTE
+136 FEVNEDTK

-149 LDERFLSAL
+149 LNESFLSAL
-158 NSEQLEE
+158 NNKQLEE
-165 LSVFITQCLS
+165 LSVFIAQCLS
-175 HNSYTSNS
+175 YDSYTSDS
-183 ILKLLR
+183 ILERLR
-189 SLRNKLYL
+189 FLKNKLYL
-197 FDPNKREPAFDEEGF
+197 FDPNKKDPAFDEEGF
-212 LEKPRNLNKQ
+212 LEKLRSLNQQ
-222 IQSTEIASDS
+222 IQSVETASDM
-232 AKKAIKCD
+232 AKTAIKCD

-253 KKKSEYNFFKKLK
+253 EKKSEYRYFKKFK
-266 NEIPTLES
+266 DEIPTLES
-274 ECEAIEN
+274 ECEEIEN
-281 DLKSYYEAR
+281 DLKRYYEAR
-290 ETALFKKFPKFIQ
+290 ESALFKKFPKFIQ
-303 LYDKAISK
+303 LYDKATSK

-324 HALLSGYEEV
+324 HALLNGYEEL

-396 YAFRGGFSSL
+396 YAFRGSFSSL
-406 FESVSK
+406 FESVAK
-412 DFYHDNLEFNHRSSP
+412 DFYHDNLPFNHRSSP
-427 LIIHYVNT
+427 LIIDYVNT

-445 TTYLEQKYPET
+445 TAYLEQKYPKA
-456 SRNKHATDGYVK
+456 SSNKHAKDGYVK

-473 NERELLLEQIS
+473 DERELLL
-484 QEAKNLLEHGKELLL
+484 K
-499 EQILQEAKN
+499 QILQEAKN
-508 LLEHGIEPKDITILC
+508 LLEHRIDPKDITLLC
-523 ATNKDA
+523 ATNDDA
-529 LEIKNYLQEN
+529 LEIKNYLQKN

-551 QLSQFVESKIIKNA
+551 KLSQFVESKIIKNA

-570 AEEEYKPFYKHSV
+570 AEEPYKPFYKHSV

-595 ALFGFNPKKESVAG
+595 ALAGFNPKKESVAS

-632 LGCEDADEFLEKLEA
+632 VGCEDADGFLEKLEA
-647 KKIASFNSKGAQIM
+647 KEIASFKAEGAQIM

-676 CERLGKPNNESDK
+676 CERLGKPKTNNSNQ
-689 FLEEYNGTE
+689 FLEEYSGAE
-698 LVCLYYR
+698 LVRLYYR

-718 ALEKEKAAKD
+718 VLDKEEAVKN
-728 HEEINAYYVAFTRA
+728 HEETNVYYVAFTRA
-742 ELGLVVVAK
+742 ELGLIVVAK

-756 KDKKKDKEESKNKG
+756 KDKKESKNKG

-776 LKPLEEGEIA
+776 LAPLEEGIIA
-786 PVIASKKEPSNAS
+786 PVISSQKEPLIKS
-799 VLIKP
+799 VVIKP

-817 PDSDY
+817 PSDY

-860 HYGFY
+860 HHGFY
-865 GLDHQALE
+865 GLDYQALE

-878 FENDAEIQALF
+878 FENDAKIQALF
-889 KNLALKGE
+889 KNLALRGE
-897 VAFLSRGVVSR
+897 VAFLFEGVVSR

-939 SHYAEFLQTQAPHFK
+939 SHYAAFLQTQAPHFK

>member
-1 MDTNRQCMAL
+1 MDTKRQCMAL

-61 KILQKENLESK
+61 KILQKENLEDEKEK
-72 EKSHKE
+72 EKSQ
-78 NILKELEEKYHL
+78 NILKELEEKYRL
-90 DPSLVQNSAQKIYQR
+90 DPSFVQNSAQKIYQR

-136 FEVNEDTE
+136 FEVNEDTKV
-144 AHQQQ
+144 HQQQ
-149 LDERFLSAL
+149 LNASFLSAL
-158 NSEQLEE
+158 DNKQLEE

-175 HNSYTSNS
+175 YDSYTSDS
-183 ILKLLR
+183 ILERLR
-189 SLRNKLYL
+189 FLKNKLYL
-197 FDPNKREPAFDEEGF
+197 FDSNKKDPIFDEEGF
-212 LEKPRNLNKQ
+212 LEKLRSLNQQ
-222 IQSTEIASDS
+222 IQSVETASNE

-253 KKKSEYNFFKKLK
+253 EKKSEYRYFKKFK
-266 NEIPTLES
+266 DEIPTLES
-274 ECEAIEN
+274 ECEEIEN
-281 DLKSYYEAR
+281 DLKRYYEAR
-290 ETALFKKFPKFIQ
+290 ESALFKKFPKFIQ
-303 LYDKAISK
+303 LYDKATSK

-324 HALLSGYEEV
+324 HALLNGYEEM

-396 YAFRGGFSSL
+396 YGFRGSFSSL
-406 FESVSK
+406 FEGVSK
-412 DFYHDNLEFNHRSSP
+412 DFYHDNLPFNHRSSP
-427 LIIHYVNT
+427 LIINYVNT
-435 IFKKAYQNSS
+435 IFKKAYQNSP
-445 TTYLEQKYPET
+445 TAYLEQKYPKA
-456 SRNKHATDGYVK
+456 SSNNHARDGYVK

-473 NERELLLEQIS
+473 DER
-484 QEAKNLLEHGKELLL
+484 ELLL

-508 LLEHGIEPKDITILC
+508 LLEHRIDPKDITILC
-523 ATNKDA
+523 ATNDDA

-539 LSEIRPSTESSA
+539 LSAINPSTESSA
-551 QLSQFVESKIIKNA
+551 KLSQFVESKIIKNA

-570 AEEEYKPFYKHSV
+570 AEEPYKPFYKHSV
-583 LKLAGYLHDDAI
+583 LKLAGYLHDDVI
-595 ALFGFNPKKESVAG
+595 ALAGFNPKKESVAG
-609 FVWKVMELFELY
+609 FVWKVMESFELY
-621 TECAQ
+621 TECVQ

-632 LGCEDADEFLEKLEA
+632 VGCEDANEFLEKLEA
-647 KKIASFNSKGAQIM
+647 KEIASFKAEGDQIM

-676 CERLGKPNNESDK
+676 CERLGKPKTNNSNQ
-689 FLEEYNGTE
+689 FLEEYSGTE
-698 LVCLYYR
+698 LIRLYYR

-718 ALEKEKAAKD
+718 ALDKEEAAKD
-728 HEEINAYYVAFTRA
+728 HEETNVYYVAFTRA
-742 ELGLVVVAK
+742 ELGLIVVAK
-751 DKDQK
+751 DKNQK
-756 KDKKKDKEESKNKG
+756 KDKKESKNKG
-770 MHEKLD
+770 MREKLD
-776 LKPLEEGEIA
+776 LAPLEEGEIA
-786 PVIASKKEPSNAS
+786 PVISSQKEPSSTS
-799 VLIKP
+799 VVIKP

-817 PDSDY
+817 PSDY

-840 LEYQYAYRIPKKS
+840 LEYQYAYNIPKKS

-860 HYGFY
+860 HHGFY
-865 GLDHQALE
+865 SLDYQALE

-878 FENDAEIQALF
+878 FENDAKIQALF
-889 KNLALKGE
+889 KNLALRGE
-897 VAFLSRGVVSR
+897 VAFLFEGVVSR

-939 SHYAEFLQTQAPHFK
+939 SHYAAFLQTQAPHFK

-966 LEKLWV
+966 LEKIWV

>member
-1 MDTNRQCMAL
+1 MDTKRQCMAL

-48 ATAEMKER
+48 ATTEMKER

-61 KILQKENLESK
+61 KILQKENLEDEKEK
-72 EKSHKE
+72 EKSQ
-78 NILKELEEKYHL
+78 NILKELEEKYRL
-90 DPSLVQNSAQKIYQR
+90 NPSFVQNRAQEIYQR

-136 FEVNEDTE
+136 FEVNEDTKV
-144 AHQQQ
+144 HQQQ
-149 LDERFLSAL
+149 LNASFLSAL
-158 NSEQLEE
+158 DNKQLEE
-165 LSVFITQCLS
+165 LSVFIAQCLS
-175 HNSYTSNS
+175 YDSYTSDS
-183 ILKLLR
+183 VLEWLRFLK
-189 SLRNKLYL
+189 NKLYL
-197 FDPNKREPAFDEEGF
+197 FDPNKKDPVFDEEGF
-212 LEKPRNLNKQ
+212 LEKLRSLNKQ
-222 IQSTEIASDS
+222 IQSVETASDA
-232 AKKAIKCD
+232 AKTAIKCD

-253 KKKSEYNFFKKLK
+253 EKKSEYRYFKKFK
-266 NEIPTLES
+266 DEIPTLES
-274 ECEAIEN
+274 ECEEIEN
-281 DLKSYYEAR
+281 DLKRYYEAR
-290 ETALFKKFPKFIQ
+290 ESALFKKFPKFIQ
-303 LYDKAISK
+303 LYNKATSK

-324 HALLSGYEEV
+324 HALLNGYEEM

-379 AKWHRSVFFVGD
+379 AKWRRSVFFVGD

-396 YAFRGGFSSL
+396 YGFRGSFSSL

-412 DFYHDNLEFNHRSSP
+412 DFYHDNLPFNHRSSP
-427 LIIHYVNT
+427 LIINYVNT
-435 IFKKAYQNSS
+435 IFKKAYQNSP
-445 TTYLEQKYPET
+445 TAYLEQKYPKA
-456 SRNKHATDGYVK
+456 SSNNHARDGYVK

-473 NERELLLEQIS
+473 DER
-484 QEAKNLLEHGKELLL
+484 ELLL

-508 LLEHGIEPKDITILC
+508 LLEHRIDPKDITLLC
-523 ATNKDA
+523 TTNDDA
-529 LEIKNYLQEN
+529 LEIKDYLQKN
-539 LSEIRPSTESSA
+539 LSAIRPSTESSA
-551 QLSQFVESKIIKNA
+551 KLSQFVESKIIKNA

-570 AEEEYKPFYKHSV
+570 AEEPYKPFYKHSV

-595 ALFGFNPKKESVAG
+595 ALAGFNPKKESVAG

-632 LGCEDADEFLEKLEA
+632 VGCEDANEFLEKLEA
-647 KKIASFNSKGAQIM
+647 KEIASFKAEGAQIM

-676 CERLGKPNNESDK
+676 CERLGKPKTNNSNQ
-689 FLEEYNGTE
+689 FLEEYSGTE
-698 LVCLYYR
+698 LTRLYYR

-718 ALEKEKAAKD
+718 VLDKEEAAKN
-728 HEEINAYYVAFTRA
+728 HEETNVYYVAFTRA
-742 ELGLVVVAK
+742 ELGLIVVAK

-756 KDKKKDKEESKNKG
+756 KDKKKDKKESKNKG

-776 LKPLEEGEIA
+776 LVPLEEGEIV
-786 PVIASKKEPSNAS
+786 PVISSQKEPSSAS
-799 VLIKP
+799 VVIKP

-817 PDSDY
+817 PSDY

-828 EAINFGIALHKG
+828 EAIHFGIALHKG

-860 HYGFY
+860 HHGFY
-865 GLDHQALE
+865 SLDYQALE

-878 FENDAEIQALF
+878 FENDAKIQALF

-897 VAFLSRGVVSR
+897 VAFLFEGVVSR

-939 SHYAEFLQTQAPHFK
+939 SHYAAFLQTQAPHFK

>member
-1 MDTNRQCMAL
+1 MDTKRQCMAL

-20 FALSVRFLALL
+20 FTLSVRFLALL

-61 KILQKENLESK
+61 KILQKENLEDEKEK
-72 EKSHKE
+72 EKSQ
-78 NILKELEEKYHL
+78 NILKELEEKYRL
-90 DPSLVQNSAQKIYQR
+90 NPSFVQNRAQEIYQR

-136 FEVNEDTE
+136 FEVNEDTQ

-149 LDERFLSAL
+149 LNASFLSAL
-158 NSEQLEE
+158 DNKQLEE
-165 LSVFITQCLS
+165 LSVFIAQCLS
-175 HNSYTSNS
+175 YDSYTSDS
-183 ILKLLR
+183 VLEWLRFLK
-189 SLRNKLYL
+189 NKLYL
-197 FDPNKREPAFDEEGF
+197 FDPNKKDPVFNEEGF
-212 LEKPRNLNKQ
+212 LEKLRSLNQQ
-222 IQSTEIASDS
+222 IQNIETASNE

-253 KKKSEYNFFKKLK
+253 EKKGEYRYFKKFK
-266 NEIPTLES
+266 DEIPTLES
-274 ECEAIEN
+274 ECEEIEN
-281 DLKSYYEAR
+281 DLKRYYEAR
-290 ETALFKKFPKFIQ
+290 ESALFKKFPKFIQ
-303 LYDKAISK
+303 LYDKATSK
-311 IQALDFDAIKDKV
+311 IQSLDFDAIKDKV
-324 HALLSGYEEV
+324 HALLNGYEEM

-396 YAFRGGFSSL
+396 YGFRGSFSSL

-427 LIIHYVNT
+427 LIINYVNT
-435 IFKKAYQNSS
+435 IFKKAYQNSP
-445 TTYLEQKYPET
+445 TAYLEQKYPKA
-456 SRNKHATDGYVK
+456 SSNKHAKDGYVK

-473 NERELLLEQIS
+473 DERELLLEQIL
-484 QEAKNLLEHGKELLL
+484 QDAKNLLEHR
-499 EQILQEAKN
+499 
-508 LLEHGIEPKDITILC
+508 IEPKDITLLC
-523 ATNKDA
+523 ATNDDA
-529 LEIKNYLQEN
+529 LEIKNYLQKN
-539 LSEIRPSTESSA
+539 LSTIRPSTESSA
-551 QLSQFVESKIIKNA
+551 KLSQFVESRIIKNA

-570 AEEEYKPFYKHSV
+570 AEEPYKPFYKHSV

-595 ALFGFNPKKESVAG
+595 ALPGFNPKKESVAD
-609 FVWKVMELFELY
+609 FVWKVMEWFELY

-632 LGCEDADEFLEKLEA
+632 VGCEDADGFLEKLEA
-647 KKIASFNSKGAQIM
+647 KKIASSHSKGTQIM

-676 CERLGKPNNESDK
+676 CERLGNPNSNHSNQ
-689 FLEEYNGTE
+689 FLEEYSGTE
-698 LVCLYYR
+698 LLRLYYR

-718 ALEKEKAAKD
+718 ALDKEEAAKD
-728 HEEINAYYVAFTRA
+728 HEETNVYYVAFTRA
-742 ELGLVVVAK
+742 ELGLIVVAK
-751 DKDQK
+751 DKK
-756 KDKKKDKEESKNKG
+756 ESKNKT
-770 MHEKLD
+770 MREKLD
-776 LKPLEEGEIA
+776 LAPLEEGEIM
-786 PVIASKKEPSNAS
+786 PVVSPQKEPSIAS
-799 VLIKP
+799 VVIKP

-817 PDSDY
+817 PSDY

-840 LEYQYAYRIPKKS
+840 LEYQCAYNIPKKS

-860 HYGFY
+860 HHGFY
-865 GLDHQALE
+865 GLDYQALE

-878 FENDAEIQALF
+878 FENDAKIQALF
-889 KNLALKGE
+889 KNLALRGE
-897 VAFLSRGVVSR
+897 VAFLFEGVVSR

-939 SHYAEFLQTQAPHFK
+939 SHYAAFLQTQAPHFK

>member
-1 MDTNRQCMAL
+1 MDTKRQCMAL

-61 KILQKENLESK
+61 KILQKENLEDEKEK
-72 EKSHKE
+72 EKSQ
-78 NILKELEEKYHL
+78 NILKELEEKYRL
-90 DPSLVQNSAQKIYQR
+90 DPSFVQNSAQEIYQR

-136 FEVNEDTE
+136 FEVNEDTK
-144 AHQQQ
+144 AYQQQ
-149 LDERFLSAL
+149 LNESFLSAL
-158 NSEQLEE
+158 NNKQLEE
-165 LSVFITQCLS
+165 LSVFIAQCLS
-175 HNSYTSNS
+175 YDSYTSDS
-183 ILKLLR
+183 ILEWLR
-189 SLRNKLYL
+189 FLKNKLYL
-197 FDPNKREPAFDEEGF
+197 FDPNKKEPAFDEEGF
-212 LEKPRNLNKQ
+212 LEKLRSLNRQ
-222 IQSTEIASDS
+222 IQSVETASNE

-253 KKKSEYNFFKKLK
+253 EKKSEYRYFKKFK
-266 NEIPTLES
+266 DEIPTLES
-274 ECEAIEN
+274 ECEEIEN
-281 DLKSYYEAR
+281 DLRRYYEAR
-290 ETALFKKFPKFIQ
+290 ESALFKKFPKFIQ
-303 LYDKAISK
+303 LYDKATSK

-324 HALLSGYEEV
+324 HALLNGYEEM

-339 YFRLDSKIA
+339 YFRLDSRIA

-396 YAFRGGFSSL
+396 YGFRGSFSSL

-412 DFYHDNLEFNHRSSP
+412 DFYHDNLPFNHRSSP
-427 LIIHYVNT
+427 LIINYVNT
-435 IFKKAYQNSS
+435 IFKKAYQNSP
-445 TTYLEQKYPET
+445 TAYWEQKYPKA
-456 SRNKHATDGYVK
+456 SSNKHARDGYVK

-473 NERELLLEQIS
+473 DER
-484 QEAKNLLEHGKELLL
+484 ELLL

-508 LLEHGIEPKDITILC
+508 LLEHRIDPKDITLLC
-523 ATNKDA
+523 ATNDDA
-529 LEIKNYLQEN
+529 LEIKNYLQKN
-539 LSEIRPSTESSA
+539 LSAIRPSTESSA
-551 QLSQFVESKIIKNA
+551 KLSQFVESKIIKNA

-570 AEEEYKPFYKHSV
+570 AEEPYKPFYKHSV
-583 LKLAGYLHDDAI
+583 LKLAGYLHDNAI
-595 ALFGFNPKKESVAG
+595 ALAGFNPKKESVAG

-621 TECAQ
+621 GECAQ

-632 LGCEDADEFLEKLEA
+632 VGCEDANEFLEKLEA
-647 KKIASFNSKGAQIM
+647 KEIASFKAEGAQIM

-676 CERLGKPNNESDK
+676 CERLGKPKSNNSNQ
-689 FLEEYNGTE
+689 FLEEYSGTE
-698 LVCLYYR
+698 LMRLYYR

-718 ALEKEKAAKD
+718 VLDKEEAAKN
-728 HEEINAYYVAFTRA
+728 HEETNVYYVAFTRA
-742 ELGLVVVAK
+742 ELGLIVVAK

-756 KDKKKDKEESKNKG
+756 KDKKESKNKG
-770 MHEKLD
+770 MREKLD
-776 LKPLEEGEIA
+776 LLPLEEGIIA
-786 PVIASKKEPSNAS
+786 PVISSQKEPLIKS
-799 VLIKP
+799 VVIKP

-817 PDSDY
+817 PSDY

-840 LEYQYAYRIPKKS
+840 LEYQYAYNIPKKS

-860 HYGFY
+860 HHGFY
-865 GLDHQALE
+865 GLDYQALE

-878 FENDAEIQALF
+878 FENDAKIQALF

-897 VAFLSRGVVSR
+897 VAFLFEGVVSR

-926 SSQNYQQSHKAQV
+926 SSQNYQQSHKVQV
-939 SHYAEFLQTQAPHFK
+939 SHYAAFLQTQAPHFK

>member
-1 MDTNRQCMAL
+1 MDTKRQCMAL

-61 KILQKENLESK
+61 KILQKENLEDEKEK
-72 EKSHKE
+72 EKSQ
-78 NILKELEEKYHL
+78 NILKELEEKYRL
-90 DPSLVQNSAQKIYQR
+90 DPSFVQNRAQEIYQR

-136 FEVNEDTE
+136 FEVNEDTK

-149 LDERFLSAL
+149 LNASFLSAL
-158 NSEQLEE
+158 DNEQLEK
-165 LSVFITQCLS
+165 LSVFIAQCLS
-175 HNSYTSNS
+175 YDSYTSDS
-183 ILKLLR
+183 ILEQLR
-189 SLRNKLYL
+189 FLKNKLYL
-197 FDPNKREPAFDEEGF
+197 FDPNKKDPAFDEERF
-212 LEKPRNLNKQ
+212 LEKLRSLNQQ
-222 IQSTEIASDS
+222 IQNIETASNE

-253 KKKSEYNFFKKLK
+253 EKKSEYRYFKKFK
-266 NEIPTLES
+266 DEIPTLES
-274 ECEAIEN
+274 ECEEIEN
-281 DLKSYYEAR
+281 DLKRYYEAR
-290 ETALFKKFPKFIQ
+290 ESALFKKFPKFIQ
-303 LYDKAISK
+303 LYDKATSK

-324 HALLSGYEEV
+324 HALLNGYEEM

-396 YAFRGGFSSL
+396 YGFRGSFSSL

-427 LIIHYVNT
+427 LIINYVNT
-435 IFKKAYQNSS
+435 IFKKAYQNSP
-445 TTYLEQKYPET
+445 TAYLEQKYPKA
-456 SRNKHATDGYVK
+456 SSNNHAKDGYVK

-473 NERELLLEQIS
+473 DERELLL
-484 QEAKNLLEHGKELLL
+484 K
-499 EQILQEAKN
+499 QILQEAKN
-508 LLEHGIEPKDITILC
+508 LLEHRIDPKDITLLC
-523 ATNKDA
+523 ATNDDA
-529 LEIKNYLQEN
+529 LEIKNYLQKN
-539 LSEIRPSTESSA
+539 LSAIRPSTESSA
-551 QLSQFVESKIIKNA
+551 KLSQFVESKIIKNA

-570 AEEEYKPFYKHSV
+570 AEEPYKPFYKHSV

-595 ALFGFNPKKESVAG
+595 ALVGFNPKKESVAG
-609 FVWKVMELFELY
+609 FVWKVMEWFELY

-632 LGCEDADEFLEKLEA
+632 VGCEDANEFLEKLEA
-647 KKIASFNSKGAQIM
+647 KEIASFKAEGAQIM

-676 CERLGKPNNESDK
+676 CERLGKPKTNNSNQ
-689 FLEEYNGTE
+689 FLEEYSGTE
-698 LVCLYYR
+698 LTRLYYR

-718 ALEKEKAAKD
+718 VLDKEEAAKD
-728 HEEINAYYVAFTRA
+728 HEETNVYYVAFTRA
-742 ELGLVVVAK
+742 ELGLIVVAK
-751 DKDQK
+751 DK
-756 KDKKKDKEESKNKG
+756 KG

-776 LKPLEEGEIA
+776 LAPLEEGEIA
-786 PVIASKKEPSNAS
+786 PVISPQKEPLIPS
-799 VLIKP
+799 VVIKP

-817 PDSDY
+817 PSDY

-828 EAINFGIALHKG
+828 EAIHFGIALHKG

-860 HYGFY
+860 HHGFY

-878 FENDAEIQALF
+878 FENDAKIQALF
-889 KNLALKGE
+889 KNLALRGE
-897 VAFLSRGVVSR
+897 VAFLFEGVVSR

-939 SHYAEFLQTQAPHFK
+939 SHYAAFLQTQAPHFK

>member
-1 MDTNRQCMAL
+1 MDTKRQCMAL

-61 KILQKENLESK
+61 KILQQENLEKNEK
-72 EKSHKE
+72 ERSQ

-90 DPSLVQNSAQKIYQR
+90 KPDLVQNSAQKIYQR

-136 FEVNEDTE
+136 FEVNEDTK

-149 LDERFLSAL
+149 LNDGFLSAL
-158 NSEQLEE
+158 NGEQLEE
-165 LSVFITQCLS
+165 LSVFIAQCLS
-175 HNSYTSNS
+175 YDNYTSDS
-183 ILKLLR
+183 ILERLR
-189 SLRNKLYL
+189 FLKNKLYL
-197 FDPNKREPAFDEEGF
+197 FDPNKKEPAFDEEGF
-212 LEKPRNLNKQ
+212 LEKLRSLNQQ
-222 IQSTEIASDS
+222 IQSIETASDT

-253 KKKSEYNFFKKLK
+253 KKKSEYRDFKKLK
-266 NEIPTLES
+266 DEIPTLES

-281 DLKSYYEAR
+281 DLKRYYEAR
-290 ETALFKKFPKFIQ
+290 ESALFKKFPKFIQ
-303 LYDKAISK
+303 LYDKATSK

-324 HALLSGYEEV
+324 HALLNGYEEL

-396 YAFRGGFSSL
+396 YAFRGSFSSL
-406 FESVSK
+406 FESVAK
-412 DFYHDNLEFNHRSSP
+412 DFYHDNLQFNHRSAP
-427 LIIHYVNT
+427 LIINYVNT
-435 IFKKAYQNSS
+435 IFKKAYQDSP
-445 TTYLEQKYPET
+445 TAYLEQKYPKT
-456 SRNKHATDGYVK
+456 SQNKHATDGYVK

-473 NERELLLEQIS
+473 NERELLLEQI
-484 QEAKNLLEHGKELLL
+484 
-499 EQILQEAKN
+499 LQEAKN
-508 LLEHGIEPKDITILC
+508 LLEHRIDPKDITILC
-523 ATNKDA
+523 ATNDDA
-529 LEIKNYLQEN
+529 LEIKNYLQER
-539 LSEIRPSTESSA
+539 LSAIHPSTESSA
-551 QLSQFVESKIIKNA
+551 KLSQFVESKIIKNA
-565 LEYAL
+565 LKYAL
-570 AEEEYKPFYKHSV
+570 AEEPYKPFYKHSV

-595 ALFGFNPKKESVAG
+595 ALPGFSPKKESVAG
-609 FVWKVMELFELY
+609 FVWRVMELFELY
-621 TECAQ
+621 GECAQ

-632 LGCEDADEFLEKLEA
+632 VGCEDADGFLEKLEA
-647 KKIASFNSKGAQIM
+647 KKIASFNLKGTQIM

-676 CERLGKPNNESDK
+676 CERLGKPKSNNSNQ
-689 FLEEYNGTE
+689 FLEEYNGAE
-698 LVCLYYR
+698 LLRLYYR

-718 ALEKEKAAKD
+718 ALDKEEAAKD
-728 HEEINAYYVAFTRA
+728 HEEINVYYVAFTRA
-742 ELGLVVVAK
+742 ELGLIVVAK
-751 DKDQK
+751 DKKESK
-756 KDKKKDKEESKNKG
+756 KESKNKT
-770 MHEKLD
+770 MREKLD
-776 LKPLEEGEIA
+776 LFPLEEGTIV
-786 PVIASKKEPSNAS
+786 PVISSQKEPLIAS
-799 VLIKP
+799 VVIKP

-817 PDSDY
+817 PSDY

-840 LEYQYAYRIPKKS
+840 LEYQYAYNIPKKS

-860 HYGFY
+860 HHGFY

-889 KNLALKGE
+889 KNYALRGE
-897 VAFLSRGVVSR
+897 AAFLFEGVVSR

-915 KGQNLYVLDYK
+915 RGQNLCVLDYK

-939 SHYAEFLQTQAPHFK
+939 SHYAEFLKTQAPHFK

>member
-1 MDTNRQCMAL
+1 MDTKRQCMAL

-61 KILQKENLESK
+61 KILQQENLENEK
-72 EKSHKE
+72 EKSQ

-90 DPSLVQNSAQKIYQR
+90 DPSLVRNSAQKIYQR

-144 AHQQQ
+144 VHQQQ
-149 LDERFLSAL
+149 LNESFLSAL
-158 NSEQLEE
+158 NGEQLEE
-165 LSVFITQCLS
+165 LSVFIAQCLS
-175 HNSYTSNS
+175 HNSYTSDS
-183 ILKLLR
+183 ILERLR
-189 SLRNKLYL
+189 FLKNKLYL
-197 FDPNKREPAFDEEGF
+197 FDPNKKEPAFDEEGF
-212 LEKPRNLNKQ
+212 LEKLRSLNQQ
-222 IQSTEIASDS
+222 IQSVETASND

-253 KKKSEYNFFKKLK
+253 EKKSECRYFKKFK
-266 NEIPTLES
+266 DEIPTLES
-274 ECEAIEN
+274 ECEEIEN
-281 DLKSYYEAR
+281 DLKRYYEAR
-290 ETALFKKFPKFIQ
+290 EIALFKKFPKFIQ
-303 LYDKAISK
+303 LYDKATSK

-324 HALLSGYEEV
+324 HALLKGYEEV

-339 YFRLDSKIA
+339 YFRLDSRIA

-396 YAFRGGFSSL
+396 YAFRGSFSSL

-412 DFYHDNLEFNHRSSP
+412 DFYHDNLQFNHRSSP
-427 LIIHYVNT
+427 LIINYVNT
-435 IFKKAYQNSS
+435 IFKKAYQDSP
-445 TTYLEQKYPET
+445 TAYLDQKYPKA
-456 SRNKHATDGYVK
+456 SSNKHARDGYVK

-473 NERELLLEQIS
+473 NERELLLEQI
-484 QEAKNLLEHGKELLL
+484 
-499 EQILQEAKN
+499 LQEAKN
-508 LLEHGIEPKDITILC
+508 LLEHRIEPEDITLLC
-523 ATNKDA
+523 ATNDDA

-539 LSEIRPSTESSA
+539 LSAIRPSTESSA
-551 QLSQFVESKIIKNA
+551 NLSQFVESKIIKNA
-565 LEYAL
+565 LKYAL
-570 AEEEYKPFYKHSV
+570 AEEPYKPFYKHSV

-595 ALFGFNPKKESVAG
+595 ALAGFNPKKESVAG

-621 TECAQ
+621 GECAQ

-632 LGCEDADEFLEKLEA
+632 VGCEDANEFLEKLEA
-647 KKIASFNSKGAQIM
+647 KKIASFNLKGAQIM

-676 CERLGKPNNESDK
+676 CERLGKLNSNNPNQ
-689 FLEEYNGTE
+689 FLEEYDGAE

-718 ALEKEKAAKD
+718 ALDKEKAAKEN
-728 HEEINAYYVAFTRA
+728 EETNVYYVAFTRA
-742 ELGLVVVAK
+742 ELGLIVVAK
-751 DKDQK
+751 DKGQK
-756 KDKKKDKEESKNKG
+756 KDQKESKSKG
-770 MHEKLD
+770 MREKLD
-776 LKPLEEGEIA
+776 LAPLEEGEIA
-786 PVIASKKEPSNAS
+786 PVISPQKEPLIAS
-799 VLIKP
+799 VVIKP

-817 PDSDY
+817 PSDY

-840 LEYQYAYRIPKKS
+840 LEYQYAYNIPKKS

-860 HYGFY
+860 HHGFY

-878 FENDAEIQALF
+878 FENDIEIQALF

-897 VAFLSRGVVSR
+897 AAFLFERVVSR

-939 SHYAEFLQTQAPHFK
+939 SHYAAFLQTQAPHFK

>member
-1 MDTNRQCMAL
+1 MDTKRQCMAL

-61 KILQKENLESK
+61 KILQKENLEDEKEK
-72 EKSHKE
+72 EKSQ
-78 NILKELEEKYHL
+78 NILKELEEKYRL
-90 DPSLVQNSAQKIYQR
+90 NPSFVQNRAQEIYQR

-136 FEVNEDTE
+136 FEVNEDTKV
-144 AHQQQ
+144 HQQQ
-149 LDERFLSAL
+149 LNEIFLSAL
-158 NSEQLEE
+158 NGEQLEE
-165 LSVFITQCLS
+165 LSVFIAQCLS
-175 HNSYTSNS
+175 YDSYTSDS
-183 ILKLLR
+183 ILERLR
-189 SLRNKLYL
+189 FLKNKLYL
-197 FDPNKREPAFDEEGF
+197 FDPNKKDPAFDEERF
-212 LEKPRNLNKQ
+212 LEKLRSLNQQ
-222 IQSTEIASDS
+222 IQSVETASNE

-253 KKKSEYNFFKKLK
+253 EKKSEYRYFKKFK
-266 NEIPTLES
+266 DEIPTLES
-274 ECEAIEN
+274 ECEEIEN
-281 DLKSYYEAR
+281 DLKRYYEAK
-290 ETALFKKFPKFIQ
+290 ESALFKKFPKFIQ
-303 LYDKAISK
+303 LYDKATSK

-324 HALLSGYEEV
+324 HALLNGYEEM

-396 YAFRGGFSSL
+396 YGFRGSFSSL

-412 DFYHDNLEFNHRSSP
+412 DFYHDNLPFNHRSSP
-427 LIIHYVNT
+427 LIINYVNT
-435 IFKKAYQNSS
+435 IFKKAYQNSP
-445 TTYLEQKYPET
+445 TAYLEQKYPKA
-456 SRNKHATDGYVK
+456 SSNKHARDGYVK

-473 NERELLLEQIS
+473 DER
-484 QEAKNLLEHGKELLL
+484 ELLL

-508 LLEHGIEPKDITILC
+508 LLEHRIDPKDITLLC
-523 ATNKDA
+523 ATNDDA
-529 LEIKNYLQEN
+529 LEIKNYLQKN
-539 LSEIRPSTESSA
+539 LSAIRPSTESSA
-551 QLSQFVESKIIKNA
+551 KLSQFVESKIIKNA

-570 AEEEYKPFYKHSV
+570 AEEPYKPFYKHSV
-583 LKLAGYLHDDAI
+583 LKLAGYLHDDVI
-595 ALFGFNPKKESVAG
+595 ALAGFNPKKESVAG
-609 FVWKVMELFELY
+609 FVWKVMEWFELY

-632 LGCEDADEFLEKLEA
+632 VGCEDANEFLEKLEA
-647 KKIASFNSKGAQIM
+647 KEIASFKAEGAQIM

-676 CERLGKPNNESDK
+676 CERLGKPKSNNSNQ
-689 FLEEYNGTE
+689 FLEEYSGTE
-698 LVCLYYR
+698 LIRLYYR

-718 ALEKEKAAKD
+718 ALDKEEAAKN
-728 HEEINAYYVAFTRA
+728 HEETNVYYVAFTRA
-742 ELGLVVVAK
+742 ELGLIVVAK
-751 DKDQK
+751 DK
-756 KDKKKDKEESKNKG
+756 KG
-770 MHEKLD
+770 MREKLD
-776 LKPLEEGEIA
+776 LAPLEEGEIA
-786 PVIASKKEPSNAS
+786 PVISFQKELSIPS
-799 VLIKP
+799 VVIKP

-809 QVQEIEEE
+809 QIQEIEEE
-817 PDSDY
+817 PSDY

-828 EAINFGIALHKG
+828 EAIHFGIALHKG
-840 LEYQYAYRIPKKS
+840 LEYQYAYNIPKKS

-860 HYGFY
+860 HHGFY
-865 GLDHQALE
+865 GLDYQALK

-878 FENDAEIQALF
+878 FENDAKIQALF
-889 KNLALKGE
+889 KNLALRGE
-897 VAFLSRGVVSR
+897 VAFLFEGVVSR

-926 SSQNYQQSHKAQV
+926 SSQNYQQSHKVQV
-939 SHYAEFLQTQAPHFK
+939 SHYAAFLQTQAPHFK

>member
-1 MDTNRQCMAL
+1 MDTKRQCMAL

-61 KILQKENLESK
+61 KILQQENLENEK
-72 EKSHKE
+72 EKSQ
-78 NILKELEEKYHL
+78 NILKELEEKYRL
-90 DPSLVQNSAQKIYQR
+90 DPSFVQNRAQEIYQR

-136 FEVNEDTE
+136 FEVNEDTQ

-149 LDERFLSAL
+149 LNASFLSAL
-158 NSEQLEE
+158 DNEQLEE
-165 LSVFITQCLS
+165 LSVFIAQCLS
-175 HNSYTSNS
+175 YDSYTSDS
-183 ILKLLR
+183 ILERLR
-189 SLRNKLYL
+189 FLKNKLYL
-197 FDPNKREPAFDEEGF
+197 FDPNKKEPAFDEKDF
-212 LEKPRNLNKQ
+212 LEKLRSLNKQ
-222 IQSTEIASDS
+222 IQSVETASDK
-232 AKKAIKCD
+232 AKTAIKCD

-253 KKKSEYNFFKKLK
+253 EKKSEYRYFKKFK
-266 NEIPTLES
+266 DEIPTLES
-274 ECEAIEN
+274 ECEEIEN
-281 DLKSYYEAR
+281 DLKRYYEAR
-290 ETALFKKFPKFIQ
+290 ESALFKKFPKFIQ
-303 LYDKAISK
+303 LYDRATSR

-324 HALLSGYEEV
+324 HALLNGYEEM

-396 YAFRGGFSSL
+396 YGFRGSFSSL

-427 LIIHYVNT
+427 LIINYVNT
-435 IFKKAYQNSS
+435 IFKKAYQNSP
-445 TTYLEQKYPET
+445 TAYLEQKYPKA
-456 SRNKHATDGYVK
+456 SSNKHARDGYVK

-473 NERELLLEQIS
+473 DERELLL
-484 QEAKNLLEHGKELLL
+484 K
-499 EQILQEAKN
+499 QILQEAKN
-508 LLEHGIEPKDITILC
+508 LLEHRIDPKDITLLC
-523 ATNKDA
+523 ATNDDA
-529 LEIKNYLQEN
+529 LEIKNYLQKN
-539 LSEIRPSTESSA
+539 LSAIRPSTESSA
-551 QLSQFVESKIIKNA
+551 KLSQFVESKIIKNA

-570 AEEEYKPFYKHSV
+570 AEEPYKPFYKHSV

-595 ALFGFNPKKESVAG
+595 ALAGFNPKKESVAG
-609 FVWKVMELFELY
+609 FVWRVMELFELY

-632 LGCEDADEFLEKLEA
+632 VGCEDANEFLKKLEA
-647 KKIASFNSKGAQIM
+647 KEIASFKAEGAQIM

-676 CERLGKPNNESDK
+676 CERLGKPKTNNSNQ
-689 FLEEYNGTE
+689 FLEEYSGTE
-698 LVCLYYR
+698 LLRLYYR

-718 ALEKEKAAKD
+718 ALDKEEAAKN
-728 HEEINAYYVAFTRA
+728 HEETNVYYVAFTRA
-742 ELGLVVVAK
+742 ELGLIVVAK
-751 DKDQK
+751 DK
-756 KDKKKDKEESKNKG
+756 KG

-776 LKPLEEGEIA
+776 LAPLEEGEIA
-786 PVIASKKEPSNAS
+786 PVISSQKEPLIPS
-799 VLIKP
+799 VVIKP

-817 PDSDY
+817 PSDY

-828 EAINFGIALHKG
+828 EAIHFGIALHKG

-860 HYGFY
+860 HHGFY
-865 GLDHQALE
+865 GLDYQALE

-878 FENDAEIQALF
+878 FENDAKIQALF
-889 KNLALKGE
+889 KNLALRGE
-897 VAFLSRGVVSR
+897 VAFLFQGVVSR

-939 SHYAEFLQTQAPHFK
+939 SHYAAFLQTQAPHFK

>member
-1 MDTNRQCMAL
+1 MDTKRQCMAL

-61 KILQKENLESK
+61 RILQKENLEDEKEK
-72 EKSHKE
+72 EKSQ
-78 NILKELEEKYHL
+78 NILKELEEKYRL
-90 DPSLVQNSAQKIYQR
+90 NPSFVQNRAQEIYQR

-136 FEVNEDTE
+136 FEVNEDTKV
-144 AHQQQ
+144 HQQQ
-149 LDERFLSAL
+149 LNESFLSAL
-158 NSEQLEE
+158 NNEQLEE
-165 LSVFITQCLS
+165 LSVFIAQCLS
-175 HNSYTSNS
+175 YDSYTSDS
-183 ILKLLR
+183 VLERLRFLK
-189 SLRNKLYL
+189 NKLYL
-197 FDPNKREPAFDEEGF
+197 FDPNKKEPAFDEEGF
-212 LEKPRNLNKQ
+212 LEKLRSLNQQ
-222 IQSTEIASDS
+222 IQSVETASNE

-253 KKKSEYNFFKKLK
+253 EKKSEYRYFKKFK
-266 NEIPTLES
+266 DEIPTLES
-274 ECEAIEN
+274 ECEEIEN
-281 DLKSYYEAR
+281 DLKRYYEAR
-290 ETALFKKFPKFIQ
+290 ESALFKKFPKFIQ
-303 LYDKAISK
+303 LYDKATSK

-324 HALLSGYEEV
+324 HALLNGYEEM

-365 LAPFIDEIKAGIGQ
+365 LTPFIDEIKAGIGQ

-396 YAFRGGFSSL
+396 YGFRGSFSSL

-427 LIIHYVNT
+427 LIINYVNT
-435 IFKKAYQNSS
+435 IFKKAYQNSP
-445 TTYLEQKYPET
+445 TAYLEQKYPKA
-456 SRNKHATDGYVK
+456 SSNNHARDGYVK
-468 VSLVA
+468 VSLVTD
-473 NERELLLEQIS
+473 ERELLL
-484 QEAKNLLEHGKELLL
+484 K
-499 EQILQEAKN
+499 QILQEAKN
-508 LLEHGIEPKDITILC
+508 LLEHRIEPKDITLLC
-523 ATNKDA
+523 TRNKDA
-529 LEIKNYLQEN
+529 LEIKNYLQKN
-539 LSEIRPSTESSA
+539 LSAIRPSTESSA
-551 QLSQFVESKIIKNA
+551 KLSQFVESKIIKNA

-570 AEEEYKPFYKHSV
+570 AEEPYKPFYKHSV
-583 LKLAGYLHDDAI
+583 LKLAGYLHDDVI
-595 ALFGFNPKKESVAG
+595 ALAGFNPKKESVAG
-609 FVWKVMELFELY
+609 FVWKVMELLDLY

-632 LGCEDADEFLEKLEA
+632 VGCEDANEFLKKLEA
-647 KKIASFNSKGAQIM
+647 KEIASFKAEGAQIM

-676 CERLGKPNNESDK
+676 CERLGKPKTNNSNQ
-689 FLEEYNGTE
+689 FLEEYSGTE
-698 LVCLYYR
+698 LICLYYR

-718 ALEKEKAAKD
+718 ALDKEEAAKD
-728 HEEINAYYVAFTRA
+728 HEETNVYYVAFTRA
-742 ELGLVVVAK
+742 ELGLIVVAK
-751 DKDQK
+751 DK
-756 KDKKKDKEESKNKG
+756 KG
-770 MHEKLD
+770 MREKLD
-776 LKPLEEGEIA
+776 LAPLEEGAIA
-786 PVIASKKEPSNAS
+786 PVISSQKEPLIPS

-817 PDSDY
+817 PSDY

-828 EAINFGIALHKG
+828 EAIHFGIALHKG
-840 LEYQYAYRIPKKS
+840 LEYQYAYCIPKKS

-860 HYGFY
+860 HHGFY
-865 GLDHQALE
+865 GLDYQALE

-878 FENDAEIQALF
+878 FENDAKIQALF
-889 KNLALKGE
+889 KNLALRGE
-897 VAFLSRGVVSR
+897 VAFLFEGVVSR
-908 IDVLLWD
+908 MDVLLWD

-939 SHYAEFLQTQAPHFK
+939 SHYAAFLQTQAPHFK

-966 LEKLWV
+966 LEKIWV

>member
-1 MDTNRQCMAL
+1 MDTKRQCMAL

-31 FKGANPSEI
+31 FKGANPSKI

-61 KILQKENLESK
+61 KILQKENLENEK
-72 EKSHKE
+72 EKSQ

-90 DPSLVQNSAQKIYQR
+90 NPDLVRNSAPKIYQR

-136 FEVNEDTE
+136 FEVNEDTK

-149 LDERFLSAL
+149 LNASFLSAL
-158 NSEQLEE
+158 NNEQLEE
-165 LSVFITQCLS
+165 LSVFIAQCLS
-175 HNSYTSNS
+175 YDSYTSDS
-183 ILKLLR
+183 VLERLRFLK
-189 SLRNKLYL
+189 NKLYL
-197 FDPNKREPAFDEEGF
+197 FDPNKKEPAFDEKGF
-212 LEKPRNLNKQ
+212 LEKLRSLNQQ
-222 IQSTEIASDS
+222 IQSVETASDT
-232 AKKAIKCD
+232 AKTAIKCD

-253 KKKSEYNFFKKLK
+253 EKKSEYRYFKKFK
-266 NEIPTLES
+266 DEIPALES
-274 ECEAIEN
+274 ECEEIEN
-281 DLKSYYEAR
+281 DLKRYYEAR
-290 ETALFKKFPKFIQ
+290 ESTLFKKFPKFIQ
-303 LYDKAISK
+303 LYDKATSK

-324 HALLSGYEEV
+324 HALLNGYEEM

-396 YAFRGGFSSL
+396 YGFRGSFSSL

-427 LIIHYVNT
+427 LIINYVNT
-435 IFKKAYQNSS
+435 IFKKAYQNSP
-445 TTYLEQKYPET
+445 TAYLEQKYPKA
-456 SRNKHATDGYVK
+456 SSNNHARDGYVK

-473 NERELLLEQIS
+473 DER
-484 QEAKNLLEHGKELLL
+484 ELLL

-508 LLEHGIEPKDITILC
+508 LLEHRIDPKDIAILC
-523 ATNKDA
+523 TRNEDA
-529 LEIKNYLQEN
+529 LEIKNYLQKN
-539 LSEIRPSTESSA
+539 LSEICPSTESSA
-551 QLSQFVESKIIKNA
+551 KLSQFVESKIIKNA

-570 AEEEYKPFYKHSV
+570 AEEPYKPFYKHSV

-595 ALFGFNPKKESVAG
+595 ALAGFNPKKESVAG
-609 FVWKVMELFELY
+609 FVWKVMEWFELY

-632 LGCEDADEFLEKLEA
+632 VGCEDANEFLEKLEA
-647 KKIASFNSKGAQIM
+647 KEIASFKAEGTQIM

-676 CERLGKPNNESDK
+676 CERLGKPKTNNSNQ
-689 FLEEYNGTE
+689 FLEEYSGTE
-698 LVCLYYR
+698 LIRLYYR

-718 ALEKEKAAKD
+718 ALDKEEAAKD
-728 HEEINAYYVAFTRA
+728 HEETNVYYVAFTRA
-742 ELGLVVVAK
+742 ELGLIVVAK
-751 DKDQK
+751 DKNQK
-756 KDKKKDKEESKNKG
+756 KDKKESKNKG

-776 LKPLEEGEIA
+776 LAPLEEGTIA
-786 PVIASKKEPSNAS
+786 PVISSQKELSIPS
-799 VLIKP
+799 VVIKP

-817 PDSDY
+817 PSDY

-828 EAINFGIALHKG
+828 EAIHFGIALHKG
-840 LEYQYAYRIPKKS
+840 LEYQYAYCIPKKS

-860 HYGFY
+860 HHGFY
-865 GLDHQALE
+865 GLDYQALE

-878 FENDAEIQALF
+878 FENDAKIQALF
-889 KNLALKGE
+889 KNLALRGE
-897 VAFLSRGVVSR
+897 VAFLFEGVVSR

-926 SSQNYQQSHKAQV
+926 SSQNYQQSHKVQV
-939 SHYAEFLQTQAPHFK
+939 SHYAAFLQTQAPHFK

>member
-1 MDTNRQCMAL
+1 MDTKRQCMAL

-61 KILQKENLESK
+61 KILQKENLEDEKEK
-72 EKSHKE
+72 EKSQ
-78 NILKELEEKYHL
+78 NILKELEEKYRL
-90 DPSLVQNSAQKIYQR
+90 NPSFVQNRAQKIYQR

-136 FEVNEDTE
+136 FEVNEDTKV
-144 AHQQQ
+144 HQQQ
-149 LDERFLSAL
+149 LNEIFLSAL
-158 NSEQLEE
+158 NNEQLEE

-175 HNSYTSNS
+175 YDNYTSDS
-183 ILKLLR
+183 ILERLR
-189 SLRNKLYL
+189 FLKNKLYL
-197 FDPNKREPAFDEEGF
+197 FDPNKKEPAFDEKGF
-212 LEKPRNLNKQ
+212 LEKLRSLNEQ
-222 IQSTEIASDS
+222 IQSIETASNE

-253 KKKSEYNFFKKLK
+253 EKKSEYRYFKKFK
-266 NEIPTLES
+266 DEIPTLES
-274 ECEAIEN
+274 ECEEIEN
-281 DLKSYYEAR
+281 DLKRYYEAR
-290 ETALFKKFPKFIQ
+290 ESALFKKFPKFIQ
-303 LYDKAISK
+303 LYDRATSK

-324 HALLSGYEEV
+324 HALLNGCEEM

-396 YAFRGGFSSL
+396 YGFRGSFSSL

-427 LIIHYVNT
+427 LIINYVNT
-435 IFKKAYQNSS
+435 IFKKAYQNSP
-445 TTYLEQKYPET
+445 TAYLEQKYPKA
-456 SRNKHATDGYVK
+456 SSNKHAKDGYVK

-473 NERELLLEQIS
+473 DERELLLDQV
-484 QEAKNLLEHGKELLL
+484 
-499 EQILQEAKN
+499 LQEAKN
-508 LLEHGIEPKDITILC
+508 LLEHHIDPKDITILC
-523 ATNKDA
+523 ATNDDA
-529 LEIKNYLQEN
+529 LEIKDYLQKH
-539 LSEIRPSTESSA
+539 LSAIRPSTESSA
-551 QLSQFVESKIIKNA
+551 KLSQFVESRIIKNA

-570 AEEEYKPFYKHSV
+570 AEEPYKPFYKHSV

-595 ALFGFNPKKESVAG
+595 ALAGFNPKKESMAG

-632 LGCEDADEFLEKLEA
+632 VGCEDANEFLKKLEA
-647 KKIASFNSKGAQIM
+647 KEIASFKVEGAQIM

-676 CERLGKPNNESDK
+676 CERLGKLKSNNSNQ
-689 FLEEYNGTE
+689 FLEEYSGTE
-698 LVCLYYR
+698 LTCLYYR

-718 ALEKEKAAKD
+718 ALDKEEAAKD
-728 HEEINAYYVAFTRA
+728 HEETNVYYVAFTRA

-751 DKDQK
+751 DK
-756 KDKKKDKEESKNKG
+756 KG

-776 LKPLEEGEIA
+776 LAPLEEGEIA
-786 PVIASKKEPSNAS
+786 PGISPQKEPLIPSI
-799 VLIKP
+799 VIKP

-817 PDSDY
+817 PSDY

-828 EAINFGIALHKG
+828 EAIHFGIALHKG

-860 HYGFY
+860 HHGFY
-865 GLDHQALE
+865 GLDYQALE

-878 FENDAEIQALF
+878 FENDVKIQALF
-889 KNLALKGE
+889 KNLALRGE
-897 VAFLSRGVVSR
+897 VAFLFEGVVSR

-939 SHYAEFLQTQAPHFK
+939 SHYAAFLQTQAPHFK